1 MKSKIMKFFSDLGRS
16 LMMPVAALAA
26 CGIILGITSALL
38 KTQVQ
43 DAVPFLTASVPL
55 FIITTLN
62 KVSGIVFTLLPV
74 LFAISIAFGL
84 AKEDK
89 GVAAFAGFIGYY
101 TFLVASSCMIS
112 TGIMDFSAMKISNIL
127 GVDTVDMGALAG
139 IMAGL
144 VTAKLH
150 NKYHKVQFPA
160 AIAFY
165 GGKRF
170 VALVVLVSMTVIG
183 LVMPLIWAP
192 ISVGIDG
199 LGRIIRSSGAFG
211 VFIFG
216 TLERLLI
223 PTGLHHVL
231 NSLFRTT
238 AIGGTYHGVEGCLNI
253 FLQFLDQ
260 APLSDMKPY
269 TQFLGQGKM
278 PYMLFGLPAAALAIY
293 RTTPQ
298 DKKAKVKALMIA
310 GVAACFVSGIT
321 EPLEFSFMF
330 IAPALFVFHAIMGGI
345 SFMLMSLLGVIV
357 GNTGGGF
364 IDFLLW
370 GVFQP
375 GSHWYWVIVVGI
387 PYAFIYYVKNDEGG
401 REKRI
406 ITTGESDENY
416 TQVTEGLKEGE
427 LVYYN
432 STDQV
437 PTKYSKYTVTR
448 SDFDIANYGVR
459 YSRSDAGTITET
471 CDYEGQIVSVNV
483 KQDDTVEKGMLLYV
497 VDTGEGKAAITEAK
511 NAIDSENESYA
522 QKIADYDKQIKDLSE
537 GGSSAEE
544 NNRQDEKPDTAYDEQ
559 QLKLN
564 LQLLN
569 LQKKLACADH
579 TYQLSRLQSAY
590 DSISAGNDGKG
601 NISVYAKND
610 GKVSKVS
617 VKAGDNV
624 EEGSDILQITGNS
637 TDVLLVQVKD
647 SNSYKVYKDNIADVG
662 ERVSLELDGT
672 TIYGSCIGF
681 AGYGSVAQKGYINQ
695 DDKGVHITGNTDS
708 GYGNAA
714 FYIKLDNGIPDDLT
728 RASAV
733 KFSYVSFKKVVVVPT
748 SIIHKQINPMD
759 KDDISYY
766 VWKIDG
772 DSVVKQPVILSD
784 YTSGSNTLVLYGID
798 EGDEICLAS

>member
-1 MKSKIMKFFSDLGRS
+1 MKNRNLLSIKKLAVLGICVSFVAGGCGKMTESS
-16 LMMPVAALAA
+16 LPELEEPVALNEAYRPVEYGTIGSIQVLMATAVPRDYCNYYSANVNISQIYVEPGDTVNAGDVLAVCDVDEAKKQLQECKDALAHENETYE
-26 CGIILGITSALL
+26 ISAQISDTQIKLWESQATEQENNTLIATEQENERYDKQLHEYRVQKINEQMASYQQIVDVGML
-38 KTQVQ
+38 K
-43 DAVPFLTASVPL
+43 
-55 FIITTLN
+55 
-62 KVSGIVFTLLPV
+62 
-74 LFAISIAFGL
+74 
-84 AKEDK
+84 
-89 GVAAFAGFIGYY
+89 AAH
-101 TFLVASSCMIS
+101 S
-112 TGIMDFSAMKISNIL
+112 
-127 GVDTVDMGALAG
+127 
-139 IMAGL
+139 GL
-144 VTAKLH
+144 VTYTKKLTEGRSAAAYE
-150 NKYHKVQFPA
+150 NIVIVSDTDDLVLDIKDTAINEYKYSDYDKKYVIVDGEKYDVTESQYTSEVLVLSKINNRYPDVCVESREKPSLTAGQMYPVYFEKTKADHT
-160 AIAFY
+160 
-165 GGKRF
+165 
-170 VALVVLVSMTVIG
+170 LVVGKDSIYK
-183 LVMPLIWAP
+183 
-192 ISVGIDG
+192 DG
-199 LGRIIRSSGAFG
+199 DTRY
-211 VFIFG
+211 V
-216 TLERLLI
+216 
-223 PTGLHHVL
+223 
-231 NSLFRTT
+231 
-238 AIGGTYHGVEGCLNI
+238 
-253 FLQFLDQ
+253 
-260 APLSDMKPY
+260 
-269 TQFLGQGKM
+269 
-278 PYMLFGLPAAALAIY
+278 
-293 RTTPQ
+293 
-298 DKKAKVKALMIA
+298 
-310 GVAACFVSGIT
+310 
-321 EPLEFSFMF
+321 
-330 IAPALFVFHAIMGGI
+330 
-345 SFMLMSLLGVIV
+345 
-357 GNTGGGF
+357 
-364 IDFLLW
+364 
-370 GVFQP
+370 
-375 GSHWYWVIVVGI
+375 
-387 PYAFIYYVKNDEGG
+387 YVKNDEGG

-448 SDFDIANYGVR
+448 SDFDIANYGVQ

-522 QKIADYDKQIKDLSE
+522 QKIADYDKQVKDLS
-537 GGSSAEE
+537 EE

-564 LQLLN
+564 LQLLD
-569 LQKKLACADH
+569 LQKKLAGADH

-662 ERVSLELDGT
+662 ERVSLELDGR
-672 TIYGSCIGF
+672 TIYGNCIGF
-681 AGYGSVAQKGYINQ
+681 AGYGRQAQKGYINQ

-748 SIIHKQINPMD
+748 SIIHKQVNPMD

-772 DSVVKQPVILSD
+772 DSVVKQPVILGD

>member
-1 MKSKIMKFFSDLGRS
+1 VKNRNLLSIKKLAVLGICVSFLAGGCGKMTESSIPKLEEPVALNEAYRPVEYAAIGS
-16 LMMPVAALAA
+16 VQVLMATAVPRDYCNYYSANVNISQIYVEPGDTVNPGDELAVCDVDEAKKQLQECKAALAHENETYE
-26 CGIILGITSALL
+26 ISAQISDTQIRLWESQAAGQDNNEPDQSDGTADDTHEADADTNIDEYAAVTGEFSTEQTEKNESTDEDYNTQIATEQENQRYDKQLHEYRVQKINEQMASYQQIVDDGML
-38 KTQVQ
+38 K
-43 DAVPFLTASVPL
+43 
-55 FIITTLN
+55 
-62 KVSGIVFTLLPV
+62 
-74 LFAISIAFGL
+74 
-84 AKEDK
+84 
-89 GVAAFAGFIGYY
+89 AAH
-101 TFLVASSCMIS
+101 S
-112 TGIMDFSAMKISNIL
+112 
-127 GVDTVDMGALAG
+127 
-139 IMAGL
+139 GL
-144 VTAKLH
+144 VTYTKKLTEGRSAAAYE
-150 NKYHKVQFPA
+150 NIVIVSDTDDLVLDIKDTAINEYKYSDYDKKYVIVDGEKYDVTESQYTSEVLVLSKINNRYPDVCVESREKPSLTAGQMYPVYFEKTKA
-160 AIAFY
+160 NQ
-165 GGKRF
+165 
-170 VALVVLVSMTVIG
+170 ALVVGKDSIYK
-183 LVMPLIWAP
+183 
-192 ISVGIDG
+192 DG
-199 LGRIIRSSGAFG
+199 DTRY
-211 VFIFG
+211 V
-216 TLERLLI
+216 
-223 PTGLHHVL
+223 
-231 NSLFRTT
+231 
-238 AIGGTYHGVEGCLNI
+238 
-253 FLQFLDQ
+253 
-260 APLSDMKPY
+260 
-269 TQFLGQGKM
+269 
-278 PYMLFGLPAAALAIY
+278 
-293 RTTPQ
+293 
-298 DKKAKVKALMIA
+298 
-310 GVAACFVSGIT
+310 
-321 EPLEFSFMF
+321 
-330 IAPALFVFHAIMGGI
+330 
-345 SFMLMSLLGVIV
+345 
-357 GNTGGGF
+357 
-364 IDFLLW
+364 
-370 GVFQP
+370 
-375 GSHWYWVIVVGI
+375 
-387 PYAFIYYVKNDEGG
+387 YVKNNEGG

-448 SDFDIANYGVR
+448 SDFDIANYGVQ

-522 QKIADYDKQIKDLSE
+522 QKIADYNKQIKDLS
-537 GGSSAEE
+537 EE
-544 NNRQDEKPDTAYDEQ
+544 NNRQDEKPDTAYEEQ

-564 LQLLN
+564 LQLLD
-569 LQKKLACADH
+569 LQKKLAGADH

-637 TDVLLVQVKD
+637 TDVLLVLVKD
-647 SNSYKVYKDNIADVG
+647 SNNYNVYTDNIADVG

-672 TIYGSCIGF
+672 TIYGNCIGF
-681 AGYGSVAQKGYINQ
+681 AGYGREAQKGYINQ

-708 GYGNAA
+708 GYANAA

-748 SIIHKQINPMD
+748 SIIHKQVNPMD

-772 DSVVKQPVILSD
+772 DSVVKQPVILGD
-784 YTSGSNTLVLYGID
+784 YTSGSDTLVLYGID

>member
-1 MKSKIMKFFSDLGRS
+1 MKIRNLLSIKKLAVLGICVSFLAGGCGKMTESSIPELEEPVALNEAYRPVEYAAIGS
-16 LMMPVAALAA
+16 VQVLMATAVPRDYCNYYSANVNISQIYVEPGDTVNAGDVLAVCDVDEAKKQLQECQAALAHENETYE
-26 CGIILGITSALL
+26 ISAQISDTQIKMWENQAAQQDNNKQIATEQENQRYDKQLHEYRVQKINEQIALYQQLVDDGTL
-38 KTQVQ
+38 K
-43 DAVPFLTASVPL
+43 
-55 FIITTLN
+55 
-62 KVSGIVFTLLPV
+62 
-74 LFAISIAFGL
+74 
-84 AKEDK
+84 
-89 GVAAFAGFIGYY
+89 AAH
-101 TFLVASSCMIS
+101 S
-112 TGIMDFSAMKISNIL
+112 
-127 GVDTVDMGALAG
+127 
-139 IMAGL
+139 GL
-144 VTAKLH
+144 VTYTKKLTEGRSAAAYE
-150 NKYHKVQFPA
+150 NIVIVSDTDDLVLDIKDTAINEYKYSDYDKKYVIVDGEKYDVTESQYTSEVLVLSKINNRYPDVCVESREKPSLTAGQMYPVYFEKTKA
-160 AIAFY
+160 NQ
-165 GGKRF
+165 
-170 VALVVLVSMTVIG
+170 ALVVGKDSIYK
-183 LVMPLIWAP
+183 
-192 ISVGIDG
+192 DG
-199 LGRIIRSSGAFG
+199 DTRY
-211 VFIFG
+211 V
-216 TLERLLI
+216 
-223 PTGLHHVL
+223 
-231 NSLFRTT
+231 
-238 AIGGTYHGVEGCLNI
+238 
-253 FLQFLDQ
+253 
-260 APLSDMKPY
+260 
-269 TQFLGQGKM
+269 
-278 PYMLFGLPAAALAIY
+278 
-293 RTTPQ
+293 
-298 DKKAKVKALMIA
+298 
-310 GVAACFVSGIT
+310 
-321 EPLEFSFMF
+321 
-330 IAPALFVFHAIMGGI
+330 
-345 SFMLMSLLGVIV
+345 
-357 GNTGGGF
+357 
-364 IDFLLW
+364 
-370 GVFQP
+370 
-375 GSHWYWVIVVGI
+375 
-387 PYAFIYYVKNDEGG
+387 YVKNNEGG

-448 SDFDIANYGVR
+448 SDFDIANYGVQ

-522 QKIADYDKQIKDLSE
+522 QKLADYDKQVKDLS
-537 GGSSAEE
+537 EE

-564 LQLLN
+564 LQLLD
-569 LQKKLACADH
+569 LQKKLAGADH

-681 AGYGSVAQKGYINQ
+681 AGYGREAQKGYINQ

-728 RASAV
+728 GASAV

-748 SIIHKQINPMD
+748 STIHKQVNPMD

>member
-1 MKSKIMKFFSDLGRS
+1 MKIRNILSIKKLAVLGICVSFLAGGCGKMTESSIPELEEPVALNEAYRPVEYAAIGS
-16 LMMPVAALAA
+16 VQVLMATAVPRDYCNYYSANVNISQIYVEPGDTVNPGDELAVCDVDEAKKQLQECKAALAHENETYEISA
-26 CGIILGITSALL
+26 QISDTQIRLWESQAAGQDNNEPDQSDGTADDTHEADADTNIDEYAAVTGEFSTEQTEKNESTDEDYNTQIATEQENQRYDKQLHEYRVQKINEQMASYQQIVDDGMLKAAHSGLVTYTKKLTEGRSAAAYENIVIVSDTDDLVLDIKDTAINEYKYSDYDNKYVIVDGEKYDVTESQYTSEVLVL
-38 KTQVQ
+38 SKINNRYPDVC
-43 DAVPFLTASVPL
+43 VESREKPFLTA
-55 FIITTLN
+55 
-62 KVSGIVFTLLPV
+62 GQMYPV
-74 LFAISIAFGL
+74 YFEKTKA
-84 AKEDK
+84 DH
-89 GVAAFAGFIGYY
+89 
-101 TFLVASSCMIS
+101 T
-112 TGIMDFSAMKISNIL
+112 
-127 GVDTVDMGALAG
+127 
-139 IMAGL
+139 
-144 VTAKLH
+144 
-150 NKYHKVQFPA
+150 
-160 AIAFY
+160 
-165 GGKRF
+165 
-170 VALVVLVSMTVIG
+170 LVVGKDSIYK
-183 LVMPLIWAP
+183 
-192 ISVGIDG
+192 DG
-199 LGRIIRSSGAFG
+199 DTRY
-211 VFIFG
+211 V
-216 TLERLLI
+216 
-223 PTGLHHVL
+223 
-231 NSLFRTT
+231 
-238 AIGGTYHGVEGCLNI
+238 
-253 FLQFLDQ
+253 
-260 APLSDMKPY
+260 
-269 TQFLGQGKM
+269 
-278 PYMLFGLPAAALAIY
+278 
-293 RTTPQ
+293 
-298 DKKAKVKALMIA
+298 
-310 GVAACFVSGIT
+310 
-321 EPLEFSFMF
+321 
-330 IAPALFVFHAIMGGI
+330 
-345 SFMLMSLLGVIV
+345 
-357 GNTGGGF
+357 
-364 IDFLLW
+364 
-370 GVFQP
+370 
-375 GSHWYWVIVVGI
+375 
-387 PYAFIYYVKNDEGG
+387 YVKNNEGG

-416 TQVTEGLKEGE
+416 TQVIEGLKEGE

-448 SDFDIANYGVR
+448 SDFDIANYGVQ

-522 QKIADYDKQIKDLSE
+522 QKLADYDKQVKDLY
-537 GGSSAEE
+537 EE

-559 QLKLN
+559 QLKMN
-564 LQLLN
+564 LQLLD
-569 LQKKLACADH
+569 LQKKLAGADH

-601 NISVYAKND
+601 NISIYAKND

-624 EEGSDILQITGNS
+624 EEGADILQITGNS

-647 SNSYKVYKDNIADVG
+647 SNSYKVCKDNIADVG

-681 AGYGSVAQKGYINQ
+681 AGYGRQAQKGYINQ

-748 SIIHKQINPMD
+748 SIIHKQVNPMD

>member
-1 MKSKIMKFFSDLGRS
+1 MKIRNILSIKKLAVLGICVSFLAGGCGKMTESSIPKLEEPVALNEAYRPVEYGTIGS
-16 LMMPVAALAA
+16 IQVLMATAVPRDYCNYYSANVNISQIYVEPGDTVNPGDELAVCDVDEAKKQLQECQAALAHENETYE
-26 CGIILGITSALL
+26 ISAQISDTQIRLWESQAAGQDNNEPDQSDGTADDTHEADADTNIDEYAAVTGEFSTEQTEKNESTDEDYNTQIATEQENQRYDKQLHEYRVQKINEQMASYQQIVDDGML
-38 KTQVQ
+38 K
-43 DAVPFLTASVPL
+43 
-55 FIITTLN
+55 
-62 KVSGIVFTLLPV
+62 
-74 LFAISIAFGL
+74 
-84 AKEDK
+84 
-89 GVAAFAGFIGYY
+89 AAH
-101 TFLVASSCMIS
+101 S
-112 TGIMDFSAMKISNIL
+112 
-127 GVDTVDMGALAG
+127 
-139 IMAGL
+139 GL
-144 VTAKLH
+144 VTYTKKLTEGRSAAAYE
-150 NKYHKVQFPA
+150 NIVIVSDTDDLVLDIKATAINEYKYSDYDKKYVIVDGEKYDVTESQYTSEVLVLSKINNRYPDVCVESREKPSLTAGQMYPVYFEKTKA
-160 AIAFY
+160 NQ
-165 GGKRF
+165 
-170 VALVVLVSMTVIG
+170 ALVVGKDSIYK
-183 LVMPLIWAP
+183 
-192 ISVGIDG
+192 DG
-199 LGRIIRSSGAFG
+199 DTRYI
-211 VFIFG
+211 
-216 TLERLLI
+216 
-223 PTGLHHVL
+223 
-231 NSLFRTT
+231 
-238 AIGGTYHGVEGCLNI
+238 
-253 FLQFLDQ
+253 
-260 APLSDMKPY
+260 
-269 TQFLGQGKM
+269 
-278 PYMLFGLPAAALAIY
+278 
-293 RTTPQ
+293 
-298 DKKAKVKALMIA
+298 
-310 GVAACFVSGIT
+310 
-321 EPLEFSFMF
+321 
-330 IAPALFVFHAIMGGI
+330 
-345 SFMLMSLLGVIV
+345 
-357 GNTGGGF
+357 
-364 IDFLLW
+364 
-370 GVFQP
+370 
-375 GSHWYWVIVVGI
+375 
-387 PYAFIYYVKNDEGG
+387 YVKNDEGG

-448 SDFDIANYGVR
+448 SDFDIANYGVQ

-483 KQDDTVEKGMLLYV
+483 KQDDTVEKGRLLYV

-522 QKIADYDKQIKDLSE
+522 QKIADYNKQIKDLS
-537 GGSSAEE
+537 EE

-564 LQLLN
+564 LQLLD
-569 LQKKLACADH
+569 LQKKLAGADH

-647 SNSYKVYKDNIADVG
+647 SNSYKVCTDNIADVG

-681 AGYGSVAQKGYINQ
+681 AGYGREAQKGYINQ

-728 RASAV
+728 GASAV

-748 SIIHKQINPMD
+748 SIIHKQVNPMD

>member
-1 MKSKIMKFFSDLGRS
+1 MKIRNILSIKKLAVLGICVSFLAGGCGKMTESSIPKLEEPVALNEAYRPVEYAAIGS
-16 LMMPVAALAA
+16 VQVLMATAVPRDYCNYYSANVNISQIYVEPGDTVNPGDELAVCDVDEAKKQLQECKAALAHENETYE
-26 CGIILGITSALL
+26 ISAQISD
-38 KTQVQ
+38 TQIRLWESQAAGQ
-43 DAVPFLTASVPL
+43 DNNEPDQSDGTADDTHEADADTN
-55 FIITTLN
+55 ID
-62 KVSGIVFTLLPV
+62 
-74 LFAISIAFGL
+74 
-84 AKEDK
+84 ER
-89 GVAAFAGFIGYY
+89 AA
-101 TFLVASSCMIS
+101 
-112 TGIMDFSAMKISNIL
+112 
-127 GVDTVDMGALAG
+127 DMGEFSTEQTEKNESTDEDYNTQIATEQENQRYDKQLHEYRVQKINEQIALYQQLVDDGTLKA
-139 IMAGL
+139 AHSGL
-144 VTAKLH
+144 VTYTKKLTEGRSAAAYE
-150 NKYHKVQFPA
+150 NIVIVSDTDDLVLDIKDTAINEYKYSDYDKKYVIVDGKKYDVTESQYTSEVLVLSKINNRYPDVCVESREKPSLTAGQTYPVYFEKTKVDQ
-160 AIAFY
+160 
-165 GGKRF
+165 
-170 VALVVLVSMTVIG
+170 ALVVGKDSIYK
-183 LVMPLIWAP
+183 
-192 ISVGIDG
+192 DG
-199 LGRIIRSSGAFG
+199 DTRY
-211 VFIFG
+211 V
-216 TLERLLI
+216 
-223 PTGLHHVL
+223 
-231 NSLFRTT
+231 
-238 AIGGTYHGVEGCLNI
+238 
-253 FLQFLDQ
+253 
-260 APLSDMKPY
+260 
-269 TQFLGQGKM
+269 
-278 PYMLFGLPAAALAIY
+278 
-293 RTTPQ
+293 
-298 DKKAKVKALMIA
+298 
-310 GVAACFVSGIT
+310 
-321 EPLEFSFMF
+321 
-330 IAPALFVFHAIMGGI
+330 
-345 SFMLMSLLGVIV
+345 
-357 GNTGGGF
+357 
-364 IDFLLW
+364 
-370 GVFQP
+370 
-375 GSHWYWVIVVGI
+375 
-387 PYAFIYYVKNDEGG
+387 YVKNDEGG

-437 PTKYSKYTVTR
+437 PTRYSKYTVTR
-448 SDFDIANYGVR
+448 SDFDIANYGVS

-483 KQDDTVEKGMLLYV
+483 KQDDTVENGMLLYV

-511 NAIDSENESYA
+511 NEIDSENESYA
-522 QKIADYDKQIKDLSE
+522 HKIADYDKQVKDLSE

-544 NNRQDEKPDTAYDEQ
+544 NNQEDEKPDTAYEEQ

-564 LQLLN
+564 LQLLD
-569 LQKKLACADH
+569 LQKKLAGADH

-637 TDVLLVQVKD
+637 TDVLQVLVKD
-647 SNSYKVYKDNIADVG
+647 SNNYNVYTDNIADVG

-672 TIYGSCIGF
+672 TIYGNCIGF
-681 AGYGSVAQKGYINQ
+681 AGYGRQAQKGYINQ

-748 SIIHKQINPMD
+748 SIIHKQVNPMD

-772 DSVVKQPVILSD
+772 DSVVKQPVILGD
-784 YTSGSNTLVLYGID
+784 YTSGSDTLVLYGID

>member
-1 MKSKIMKFFSDLGRS
+1 MKIRNILSIKKLAVLGICVSFLAGGCGKMTESSIPELEEPVALNEAYRPVEYAAIGS
-16 LMMPVAALAA
+16 VQVLMATAVPRDYCNYYSANVNISQIYVEPGDTVNAGDVLAVCDVDEAKKQLQECKAALAHENETYE
-26 CGIILGITSALL
+26 ISAQISDTQIKMWENQAAQQDNNEHNKMDTADGAMDDVYGANTDTNIDERAADTDEFSTEQLEKSDRTEESYSTKIETEQENQRYDKQLHEYRVQKINEQMASYQQIVDDGML
-38 KTQVQ
+38 K
-43 DAVPFLTASVPL
+43 
-55 FIITTLN
+55 
-62 KVSGIVFTLLPV
+62 
-74 LFAISIAFGL
+74 
-84 AKEDK
+84 
-89 GVAAFAGFIGYY
+89 AAH
-101 TFLVASSCMIS
+101 S
-112 TGIMDFSAMKISNIL
+112 
-127 GVDTVDMGALAG
+127 
-139 IMAGL
+139 GL
-144 VTAKLH
+144 VTYTKKLTEGRSAAAYE
-150 NKYHKVQFPA
+150 NIVIVSDTDDLVLDIKDTAINEYKYSDYDKKYVIVDGEKYDVTESQYTSEVLVLSKINNRYPDVCVESREKPSLTAGQMYPVYFEKTKA
-160 AIAFY
+160 NQ
-165 GGKRF
+165 
-170 VALVVLVSMTVIG
+170 ALVVGKDSIYK
-183 LVMPLIWAP
+183 
-192 ISVGIDG
+192 DG
-199 LGRIIRSSGAFG
+199 DTRY
-211 VFIFG
+211 V
-216 TLERLLI
+216 
-223 PTGLHHVL
+223 
-231 NSLFRTT
+231 
-238 AIGGTYHGVEGCLNI
+238 
-253 FLQFLDQ
+253 
-260 APLSDMKPY
+260 
-269 TQFLGQGKM
+269 
-278 PYMLFGLPAAALAIY
+278 
-293 RTTPQ
+293 
-298 DKKAKVKALMIA
+298 
-310 GVAACFVSGIT
+310 
-321 EPLEFSFMF
+321 
-330 IAPALFVFHAIMGGI
+330 
-345 SFMLMSLLGVIV
+345 
-357 GNTGGGF
+357 
-364 IDFLLW
+364 
-370 GVFQP
+370 
-375 GSHWYWVIVVGI
+375 
-387 PYAFIYYVKNDEGG
+387 YVKNDEGG

-448 SDFDIANYGVR
+448 SDFDIANYGVQ

-522 QKIADYDKQIKDLSE
+522 QKLADYDKQVKDLS
-537 GGSSAEE
+537 EE

-564 LQLLN
+564 LQLLD
-569 LQKKLACADH
+569 LQKKLAGADH

-647 SNSYKVYKDNIADVG
+647 SNSYKVCTDNIADVG

-681 AGYGSVAQKGYINQ
+681 AGYGREAQKGYINQ

-748 SIIHKQINPMD
+748 SIIHKQVNPMD

>member
-1 MKSKIMKFFSDLGRS
+1 MKIRNILSIKKLAVLGICVSFLAGGCGKMTESSIPKLEEPVALNEAYRPVEYAAIGS
-16 LMMPVAALAA
+16 VQVLMATAVPRDYCNYYSANVNISQIYVEPGDTVNAGDVLAVCDVDEAKKQLQECKAALAHENETYEISA
-26 CGIILGITSALL
+26 QISDTQIRLWESQAAGQDNNEPDQSDGTADDTHEADADTNIDEYAAVTGEFSTEQTEKNESTDEDYNTQIATEQENQRYDKQLHEYRVQKINEQMALYQQIVDDGMLKAAHSGLVTYTKKLTEGRSAAAYENIVIVSDTDDLVLDIKDTAINEYKYSDYDKKYVIVDGEKYDVTESQYTSEVMVLS
-38 KTQVQ
+38 KINNRYPDVC
-43 DAVPFLTASVPL
+43 VESREKPFLTA
-55 FIITTLN
+55 
-62 KVSGIVFTLLPV
+62 GQMYPV
-74 LFAISIAFGL
+74 YFEKTKA
-84 AKEDK
+84 
-89 GVAAFAGFIGYY
+89 
-101 TFLVASSCMIS
+101 
-112 TGIMDFSAMKISNIL
+112 N
-127 GVDTVDMGALAG
+127 
-139 IMAGL
+139 
-144 VTAKLH
+144 
-150 NKYHKVQFPA
+150 Q
-160 AIAFY
+160 
-165 GGKRF
+165 
-170 VALVVLVSMTVIG
+170 ALVVGKDSIYK
-183 LVMPLIWAP
+183 
-192 ISVGIDG
+192 DG
-199 LGRIIRSSGAFG
+199 DTRY
-211 VFIFG
+211 V
-216 TLERLLI
+216 
-223 PTGLHHVL
+223 
-231 NSLFRTT
+231 
-238 AIGGTYHGVEGCLNI
+238 
-253 FLQFLDQ
+253 
-260 APLSDMKPY
+260 
-269 TQFLGQGKM
+269 
-278 PYMLFGLPAAALAIY
+278 
-293 RTTPQ
+293 
-298 DKKAKVKALMIA
+298 
-310 GVAACFVSGIT
+310 
-321 EPLEFSFMF
+321 
-330 IAPALFVFHAIMGGI
+330 
-345 SFMLMSLLGVIV
+345 
-357 GNTGGGF
+357 
-364 IDFLLW
+364 
-370 GVFQP
+370 
-375 GSHWYWVIVVGI
+375 
-387 PYAFIYYVKNDEGG
+387 YVKNDEGG

-448 SDFDIANYGVR
+448 SDFDIANYGVQ

-564 LQLLN
+564 LQLLD
-569 LQKKLACADH
+569 LQKKLAGADH
-579 TYQLSRLQSAY
+579 TYQLSRLQSEY

-624 EEGSDILQITGNS
+624 EEGADILQITGNS
-637 TDVLLVQVKD
+637 TDVLLVQVKE

-681 AGYGSVAQKGYINQ
+681 AGYGRQAQKGYVNQ

-748 SIIHKQINPMD
+748 SIIHKQVNPMD

>member
-1 MKSKIMKFFSDLGRS
+1 MKIRNILLIKKLAVLGICVSFLAGGCGKMTESSIPELEEPVALNEAYRPVEYGTIGS
-16 LMMPVAALAA
+16 IQVLMATAVPRDYCNYYSANVNISQIYVEPGDTVNAGDVLAVCDVDEAKKQLQECQAALAHENETYE
-26 CGIILGITSALL
+26 ISAQISD
-38 KTQVQ
+38 TQIKMWESQAAQQ
-43 DAVPFLTASVPL
+43 DNNEHNKMDTADGAMDDAYE
-55 FIITTLN
+55 INTDTNID
-62 KVSGIVFTLLPV
+62 
-74 LFAISIAFGL
+74 
-84 AKEDK
+84 ER
-89 GVAAFAGFIGYY
+89 AA
-101 TFLVASSCMIS
+101 
-112 TGIMDFSAMKISNIL
+112 
-127 GVDTVDMGALAG
+127 DMGEFSTEQTDKNESTDEDYNTQIATEQENQRYDKQLHEYRVQKINEQIALYQQLVDDGTLKA
-139 IMAGL
+139 AHSGL
-144 VTAKLH
+144 VTYTKKLTEGRSAAAYE
-150 NKYHKVQFPA
+150 NIVIVSDTDDLVLDIKDTAINEYKYSDYDKKYVIVDGEKYDVTESQYTSEVLVLSKINNRYPDVCVESREKPSLTAGQMYPVYFEKTKADHT
-160 AIAFY
+160 
-165 GGKRF
+165 
-170 VALVVLVSMTVIG
+170 LVVGKDSIYK
-183 LVMPLIWAP
+183 
-192 ISVGIDG
+192 DG
-199 LGRIIRSSGAFG
+199 DTRY
-211 VFIFG
+211 V
-216 TLERLLI
+216 
-223 PTGLHHVL
+223 
-231 NSLFRTT
+231 
-238 AIGGTYHGVEGCLNI
+238 
-253 FLQFLDQ
+253 
-260 APLSDMKPY
+260 
-269 TQFLGQGKM
+269 
-278 PYMLFGLPAAALAIY
+278 
-293 RTTPQ
+293 
-298 DKKAKVKALMIA
+298 
-310 GVAACFVSGIT
+310 
-321 EPLEFSFMF
+321 
-330 IAPALFVFHAIMGGI
+330 
-345 SFMLMSLLGVIV
+345 
-357 GNTGGGF
+357 
-364 IDFLLW
+364 
-370 GVFQP
+370 
-375 GSHWYWVIVVGI
+375 
-387 PYAFIYYVKNDEGG
+387 YVKNDEGG

-448 SDFDIANYGVR
+448 SDFDIANYGVQ

-483 KQDDTVEKGMLLYV
+483 KQDDTVEKGRLLYV

-522 QKIADYDKQIKDLSE
+522 QKIADYNKQIKDLS
-537 GGSSAEE
+537 EE

-564 LQLLN
+564 LQLLD
-569 LQKKLACADH
+569 LQKKLAGADH

-624 EEGSDILQITGNS
+624 EEGADILQITGNS

-647 SNSYKVYKDNIADVG
+647 SNSYKVCTDNIADVG

-681 AGYGSVAQKGYINQ
+681 AGYGREAQKGYINQ

-748 SIIHKQINPMD
+748 SIIHKQVNPMD

>member
-1 MKSKIMKFFSDLGRS
+1 MKIRNILSIKKLAVLGICVSFLAGGCGKMTESSIPELEEPVALNEAYRPVEYAAIGS
-16 LMMPVAALAA
+16 VQVLMATAVPRDYCNYYSANVNISQIYVEPGDTVNPGDELAVCDVDEAKKQLQECQAALAHENETYE
-26 CGIILGITSALL
+26 ISAQISDTQIKMWENQAAGTGEFSTEQTEKNESTDEDYNTQIATEQENQRYDKQLHEYRVQKINEQMALYQQLVDDGTL
-38 KTQVQ
+38 K
-43 DAVPFLTASVPL
+43 
-55 FIITTLN
+55 
-62 KVSGIVFTLLPV
+62 
-74 LFAISIAFGL
+74 
-84 AKEDK
+84 
-89 GVAAFAGFIGYY
+89 AAH
-101 TFLVASSCMIS
+101 S
-112 TGIMDFSAMKISNIL
+112 
-127 GVDTVDMGALAG
+127 
-139 IMAGL
+139 GL
-144 VTAKLH
+144 VTYTKKLTEGRSAAAYE
-150 NKYHKVQFPA
+150 NIVIVSDTDDLVLDIKDTAINEYKYSDYDKKYVIVDGEKYDVTESQYTSEVLVLSKINNRYPDVCVESREKPSLTAGQMYPVYFE
-160 AIAFY
+160 
-165 GGKRF
+165 KTKEDQ
-170 VALVVLVSMTVIG
+170 ALVVGKDSIYK
-183 LVMPLIWAP
+183 
-192 ISVGIDG
+192 DG
-199 LGRIIRSSGAFG
+199 DTRY
-211 VFIFG
+211 V
-216 TLERLLI
+216 
-223 PTGLHHVL
+223 
-231 NSLFRTT
+231 
-238 AIGGTYHGVEGCLNI
+238 
-253 FLQFLDQ
+253 
-260 APLSDMKPY
+260 
-269 TQFLGQGKM
+269 
-278 PYMLFGLPAAALAIY
+278 
-293 RTTPQ
+293 
-298 DKKAKVKALMIA
+298 
-310 GVAACFVSGIT
+310 
-321 EPLEFSFMF
+321 
-330 IAPALFVFHAIMGGI
+330 
-345 SFMLMSLLGVIV
+345 
-357 GNTGGGF
+357 
-364 IDFLLW
+364 
-370 GVFQP
+370 
-375 GSHWYWVIVVGI
+375 
-387 PYAFIYYVKNDEGG
+387 YVKNNEGG

-448 SDFDIANYGVR
+448 SDFDIANYGVQ

-483 KQDDTVEKGMLLYV
+483 KQDDTVENGMLLYV

-522 QKIADYDKQIKDLSE
+522 QKIADYDKQIKELSEESNSADSDKQVKDLSE
-537 GGSSAEE
+537 GGNNIEE

-564 LQLLN
+564 LQLLD
-569 LQKKLACADH
+569 LQKKLAGADH

-647 SNSYKVYKDNIADVG
+647 SNSYKVCTDNIADVG

-681 AGYGSVAQKGYINQ
+681 AGYGREAQKGYVNQ

-728 RASAV
+728 GASAV

-748 SIIHKQINPMD
+748 SIIHKQVNPMD

>member
-1 MKSKIMKFFSDLGRS
+1 MKIRNILSIKKLAVLGICVSFLAGGCGKMTESSIPKLEEPVALNEAYRPVEYAAIGS
-16 LMMPVAALAA
+16 VQVLMATAVPRDYCNYYSANVNISQIYVEPGDTVNPGDELAVCDVDEAKKQLQECKAALAHENETYEISA
-26 CGIILGITSALL
+26 QISDTQIRLWESQAAGQDNNEPDQSDGTADDTHEADADTNIDEYAAVTGEFSTEQTEKNESTDEDYNTQIATEQENQRYDKQLHEYRVQKINEQMASYQQIVDDGMLKAAHSGLVTYTKKLTEGRSAAAYENIVIVSDTDDLVLDIKDTAINEYKYSDYDNKYVIVDGEKYDVTESQYTSEVLVL
-38 KTQVQ
+38 SKINNRYPDVC
-43 DAVPFLTASVPL
+43 VESREKPFLTA
-55 FIITTLN
+55 
-62 KVSGIVFTLLPV
+62 GQMYPV
-74 LFAISIAFGL
+74 YFEKTKA
-84 AKEDK
+84 DH
-89 GVAAFAGFIGYY
+89 
-101 TFLVASSCMIS
+101 T
-112 TGIMDFSAMKISNIL
+112 
-127 GVDTVDMGALAG
+127 
-139 IMAGL
+139 
-144 VTAKLH
+144 
-150 NKYHKVQFPA
+150 
-160 AIAFY
+160 
-165 GGKRF
+165 
-170 VALVVLVSMTVIG
+170 LVVGKDSIYK
-183 LVMPLIWAP
+183 
-192 ISVGIDG
+192 DG
-199 LGRIIRSSGAFG
+199 DTRY
-211 VFIFG
+211 V
-216 TLERLLI
+216 
-223 PTGLHHVL
+223 
-231 NSLFRTT
+231 
-238 AIGGTYHGVEGCLNI
+238 
-253 FLQFLDQ
+253 
-260 APLSDMKPY
+260 
-269 TQFLGQGKM
+269 
-278 PYMLFGLPAAALAIY
+278 
-293 RTTPQ
+293 
-298 DKKAKVKALMIA
+298 
-310 GVAACFVSGIT
+310 
-321 EPLEFSFMF
+321 
-330 IAPALFVFHAIMGGI
+330 
-345 SFMLMSLLGVIV
+345 
-357 GNTGGGF
+357 
-364 IDFLLW
+364 
-370 GVFQP
+370 
-375 GSHWYWVIVVGI
+375 
-387 PYAFIYYVKNDEGG
+387 YVKNNEGG

-416 TQVTEGLKEGE
+416 TQVIEGLKEGE

-448 SDFDIANYGVR
+448 SDFDIANYGVQ

-522 QKIADYDKQIKDLSE
+522 QKIADYNKQIKDLS
-537 GGSSAEE
+537 EE

-564 LQLLN
+564 LQLLD
-569 LQKKLACADH
+569 LQKKLAGADH

-624 EEGSDILQITGNS
+624 EEGADILQITGNS

-647 SNSYKVYKDNIADVG
+647 SNSYKVCTDNIADVG

-681 AGYGSVAQKGYINQ
+681 AGFGREAQKGYINQ

-748 SIIHKQINPMD
+748 SIIHKQVNPMD

>member
-1 MKSKIMKFFSDLGRS
+1 MKNRNLLSIKKLAVLGICVSFVAGGCGKMTESS
-16 LMMPVAALAA
+16 LPELEEPVALNEAYRPVEYGTIGSIQVLMATAVPRDYCNYYSANVNISQIYVEPGDTVNAGDVLAVCDVDEAKKQLQECQAALAHENETYEISA
-26 CGIILGITSALL
+26 QISETQIRLWESQAAGQDNNEPDQSDGTADDTHEADADTNIDEYAAVTGEFSTEQTEKNESTDEDYNTQIATEQENQRYDKQLHEYRVQKINEQMALYQQIVDDGTLKAAHSGLVTYTKKLTGGRSAAAYENIVIVSDTDDLVLDIKDTAINEYKYSDYDKKYVIVDGEKYDVTESQYTSEVLVL
-38 KTQVQ
+38 SKINNRYPDVC
-43 DAVPFLTASVPL
+43 VESREKPFLTAGQTYPVY
-55 FIITTLN
+55 FEKT
-62 KVSGIVFTLLPV
+62 KV
-74 LFAISIAFGL
+74 
-84 AKEDK
+84 D
-89 GVAAFAGFIGYY
+89 
-101 TFLVASSCMIS
+101 
-112 TGIMDFSAMKISNIL
+112 
-127 GVDTVDMGALAG
+127 
-139 IMAGL
+139 
-144 VTAKLH
+144 
-150 NKYHKVQFPA
+150 Q
-160 AIAFY
+160 
-165 GGKRF
+165 
-170 VALVVLVSMTVIG
+170 ALVVGKDSIYK
-183 LVMPLIWAP
+183 
-192 ISVGIDG
+192 DG
-199 LGRIIRSSGAFG
+199 DTRY
-211 VFIFG
+211 V
-216 TLERLLI
+216 
-223 PTGLHHVL
+223 
-231 NSLFRTT
+231 
-238 AIGGTYHGVEGCLNI
+238 
-253 FLQFLDQ
+253 
-260 APLSDMKPY
+260 
-269 TQFLGQGKM
+269 
-278 PYMLFGLPAAALAIY
+278 
-293 RTTPQ
+293 
-298 DKKAKVKALMIA
+298 
-310 GVAACFVSGIT
+310 
-321 EPLEFSFMF
+321 
-330 IAPALFVFHAIMGGI
+330 
-345 SFMLMSLLGVIV
+345 
-357 GNTGGGF
+357 
-364 IDFLLW
+364 
-370 GVFQP
+370 
-375 GSHWYWVIVVGI
+375 
-387 PYAFIYYVKNDEGG
+387 YVKNDEGG

-448 SDFDIANYGVR
+448 SDFDIANYGVS

-483 KQDDTVEKGMLLYV
+483 KQDDTVENGMLLYV

-511 NAIDSENESYA
+511 NEIDSENESYA
-522 QKIADYDKQIKDLSE
+522 HKIADYDKQVKDLSE

-544 NNRQDEKPDTAYDEQ
+544 NNKQDEKPDTAYEEQ

-564 LQLLN
+564 LQLLD
-569 LQKKLACADH
+569 LQKKLAGADH

-637 TDVLLVQVKD
+637 TDVLLVQVRD

-681 AGYGSVAQKGYINQ
+681 AGYGRVAQKGYVNQ

-748 SIIHKQINPMD
+748 SIIHKQVNPMD

-772 DSVVKQPVILSD
+772 DSVVKQPVILGD

>member
-1 MKSKIMKFFSDLGRS
+1 MKIRNILSIKKLAVLGICVSFLAGGCGKMTESSIPELEEPVALNEAYRPVEYAAIGSVQVLMATAVPRDYCNYYSANVNISQIYVEPGDTVNAGDVLAVCDVDEAKKQLQECKDALAHENETYEISAQISDTQIRLWGSQAAGQDNNEPDQSDGTADDTHEADADTNIDEYVAVTGEFSTEQLEKGDRTEESYSTKIETEQENQRYDKQLHEYRVQKINEQMALYQQIVDDGTLKAAHSGLVTYTKKLTGGRSAAAYENIVIVSDTDDLVLDIKDTAINEYKYSDYDKKYVIVDGEKYDVTESQYTSEVLVLSKINNRYPDVCVESREKL
-16 LMMPVAALAA
+16 
-26 CGIILGITSALL
+26 
-38 KTQVQ
+38 
-43 DAVPFLTASVPL
+43 FLTAGQMYPVY
-55 FIITTLN
+55 FEKT
-62 KVSGIVFTLLPV
+62 KV
-74 LFAISIAFGL
+74 
-84 AKEDK
+84 D
-89 GVAAFAGFIGYY
+89 
-101 TFLVASSCMIS
+101 
-112 TGIMDFSAMKISNIL
+112 
-127 GVDTVDMGALAG
+127 
-139 IMAGL
+139 
-144 VTAKLH
+144 
-150 NKYHKVQFPA
+150 Q
-160 AIAFY
+160 
-165 GGKRF
+165 
-170 VALVVLVSMTVIG
+170 ALVVGKDSIYK
-183 LVMPLIWAP
+183 
-192 ISVGIDG
+192 DG
-199 LGRIIRSSGAFG
+199 DTRY
-211 VFIFG
+211 V
-216 TLERLLI
+216 
-223 PTGLHHVL
+223 
-231 NSLFRTT
+231 
-238 AIGGTYHGVEGCLNI
+238 
-253 FLQFLDQ
+253 
-260 APLSDMKPY
+260 
-269 TQFLGQGKM
+269 
-278 PYMLFGLPAAALAIY
+278 
-293 RTTPQ
+293 
-298 DKKAKVKALMIA
+298 
-310 GVAACFVSGIT
+310 
-321 EPLEFSFMF
+321 
-330 IAPALFVFHAIMGGI
+330 
-345 SFMLMSLLGVIV
+345 
-357 GNTGGGF
+357 
-364 IDFLLW
+364 
-370 GVFQP
+370 
-375 GSHWYWVIVVGI
+375 
-387 PYAFIYYVKNDEGG
+387 YVKNDEGG

-511 NAIDSENESYA
+511 NAIESENESYA
-522 QKIADYDKQIKDLSE
+522 QKIADYDKQVRDLSE
-537 GGSSAEE
+537 GANNVEE
-544 NNRQDEKPDTAYDEQ
+544 NNRQDEKPDTAYEEQ

-564 LQLLN
+564 LQLLD
-569 LQKKLACADH
+569 LQKKLAGADH

-681 AGYGSVAQKGYINQ
+681 AGYGRVAQKGYINQ
-695 DDKGVHITGNTDS
+695 DDKGVHITGITDS

-733 KFSYVSFKKVVVVPT
+733 KFSYVSFKKAVVVPT
-748 SIIHKQINPMD
+748 SIIHKQVNPMD
-759 KDDISYY
+759 KEDISYY

>member
-1 MKSKIMKFFSDLGRS
+1 MKIRNILSIKKLAVLGICVS
-16 LMMPVAALAA
+16 FLAGGCGKMTESSIPKLEEPVALNEAYRPVEYAA
-26 CGIILGITSALL
+26 IGSV
-38 KTQVQ
+38 QVLMAT
-43 DAVPFLTASVPL
+43 AVPRDYCNYYSANVNISQIYVEPGDTVNA
-55 FIITTLN
+55 
-62 KVSGIVFTLLPV
+62 GEV
-74 LFAISIAFGL
+74 LAVCDVDE
-84 AKEDK
+84 AKEQLQECQAALVHENETYEISAQISDTQIRLWESQAAGQDNNEPDQSDGTADDTHEADADTNIDEYAAVTGEFSTEQTEKNESTDEDYNTQIATEQENQRYDK
-89 GVAAFAGFIGYY
+89 QLHEYRVQKINEQMASYQQIVDDGMLKAAH
-101 TFLVASSCMIS
+101 S
-112 TGIMDFSAMKISNIL
+112 
-127 GVDTVDMGALAG
+127 
-139 IMAGL
+139 GL
-144 VTAKLH
+144 VTYTKKLTEGRSAAAYE
-150 NKYHKVQFPA
+150 NIVIVSDTDDLVLDIKDTAINEYKYSDYDKKYVIVDGEKYDVTESQYTSEVLVLSKINNRYPDVCVESREKPSLTAGQMYPVYFEKTKADHT
-160 AIAFY
+160 
-165 GGKRF
+165 
-170 VALVVLVSMTVIG
+170 LVVGKDSIYK
-183 LVMPLIWAP
+183 
-192 ISVGIDG
+192 DG
-199 LGRIIRSSGAFG
+199 DTRY
-211 VFIFG
+211 V
-216 TLERLLI
+216 
-223 PTGLHHVL
+223 
-231 NSLFRTT
+231 
-238 AIGGTYHGVEGCLNI
+238 
-253 FLQFLDQ
+253 
-260 APLSDMKPY
+260 
-269 TQFLGQGKM
+269 
-278 PYMLFGLPAAALAIY
+278 
-293 RTTPQ
+293 
-298 DKKAKVKALMIA
+298 
-310 GVAACFVSGIT
+310 
-321 EPLEFSFMF
+321 
-330 IAPALFVFHAIMGGI
+330 
-345 SFMLMSLLGVIV
+345 
-357 GNTGGGF
+357 
-364 IDFLLW
+364 
-370 GVFQP
+370 
-375 GSHWYWVIVVGI
+375 
-387 PYAFIYYVKNDEGG
+387 YVKNDEGG

-448 SDFDIANYGVR
+448 SDFDIANYGVQ

-522 QKIADYDKQIKDLSE
+522 QKIADYDKQVKDLS
-537 GGSSAEE
+537 EE

-564 LQLLN
+564 LQLLD
-569 LQKKLACADH
+569 LQKKLAGADH

-647 SNSYKVYKDNIADVG
+647 SNSYKVCTDNIADVG

-681 AGYGSVAQKGYINQ
+681 AGYGREAQKGYINQ

-748 SIIHKQINPMD
+748 SIIHKQVNPMD

>member
-1 MKSKIMKFFSDLGRS
+1 MKIRNILSIKKLAVLGICVSFLAGGCGKMTESSIPKLEEPVALNEAYRPVEYAAIGS
-16 LMMPVAALAA
+16 VQVLMATAVPRDYCNYYSANVNISQIYVEPGDTVNPGDELAVCDVDEAKKQLQECQAALAHENETYE
-26 CGIILGITSALL
+26 ISAQISDTQIRLWESQAAGQDNNEPDQSDGTADDTHEADADTNIDEYAAVTGEFSTEQTEKNESTDEDYNTQIATEQENQRYDKQLHEYRVQKINEQMASYQQLVDDGML
-38 KTQVQ
+38 K
-43 DAVPFLTASVPL
+43 
-55 FIITTLN
+55 
-62 KVSGIVFTLLPV
+62 
-74 LFAISIAFGL
+74 
-84 AKEDK
+84 
-89 GVAAFAGFIGYY
+89 AAH
-101 TFLVASSCMIS
+101 S
-112 TGIMDFSAMKISNIL
+112 
-127 GVDTVDMGALAG
+127 
-139 IMAGL
+139 GL
-144 VTAKLH
+144 VTYTKKLTEGRSAAAYE
-150 NKYHKVQFPA
+150 NIVIVSDTDDLVLDIKDTAINEYKYSDYDKKYVIVDGEKYDVTESQYTSEVLVLSKINNRYPDVCVESREKPSLTAGQMYPVYFEKTKADHT
-160 AIAFY
+160 
-165 GGKRF
+165 
-170 VALVVLVSMTVIG
+170 LVVGKDSIYK
-183 LVMPLIWAP
+183 
-192 ISVGIDG
+192 DG
-199 LGRIIRSSGAFG
+199 DTRY
-211 VFIFG
+211 V
-216 TLERLLI
+216 
-223 PTGLHHVL
+223 
-231 NSLFRTT
+231 
-238 AIGGTYHGVEGCLNI
+238 
-253 FLQFLDQ
+253 
-260 APLSDMKPY
+260 
-269 TQFLGQGKM
+269 
-278 PYMLFGLPAAALAIY
+278 
-293 RTTPQ
+293 
-298 DKKAKVKALMIA
+298 
-310 GVAACFVSGIT
+310 
-321 EPLEFSFMF
+321 
-330 IAPALFVFHAIMGGI
+330 
-345 SFMLMSLLGVIV
+345 
-357 GNTGGGF
+357 
-364 IDFLLW
+364 
-370 GVFQP
+370 
-375 GSHWYWVIVVGI
+375 
-387 PYAFIYYVKNDEGG
+387 YVKNDEGG

-448 SDFDIANYGVR
+448 SDFDIANYGVQ

-522 QKIADYDKQIKDLSE
+522 QKIADYDKQVKDLS
-537 GGSSAEE
+537 EE

-564 LQLLN
+564 LQLLD
-569 LQKKLACADH
+569 LQKKLAGADH

-624 EEGSDILQITGNS
+624 EEGADILQITGNS

-647 SNSYKVYKDNIADVG
+647 SNSYKVCTDNIADVG

-681 AGYGSVAQKGYINQ
+681 AGYGREAQKGYINQ

-708 GYGNAA
+708 GYGNVA

-728 RASAV
+728 GASAV

-748 SIIHKQINPMD
+748 SIIHKQVNPMD

>member
-1 MKSKIMKFFSDLGRS
+1 MKIRNILSIKKLTVLGICVS
-16 LMMPVAALAA
+16 FVAGGCGKMTESSIPELEEPVALNEAYRPVEYAAIGSVQVLMATAVPRDYCNYYSANVNISQIYVEPGDTVNAGDVLAVCDVDEAKKQLQECKDALAHENETYE
-26 CGIILGITSALL
+26 ISAQISDTHI
-38 KTQVQ
+38 KMWENQAAQQ
-43 DAVPFLTASVPL
+43 DNNEHNKMDTADGTVDDVYGANTDTNIDEYVADTDEFLTEQLEKSDRTKESYSTKIEIEQENQRYDKQLHEYRVQKINEQMALYQQIVDDG
-55 FIITTLN
+55 TL
-62 KVSGIVFTLLPV
+62 K
-74 LFAISIAFGL
+74 
-84 AKEDK
+84 
-89 GVAAFAGFIGYY
+89 AAH
-101 TFLVASSCMIS
+101 S
-112 TGIMDFSAMKISNIL
+112 
-127 GVDTVDMGALAG
+127 
-139 IMAGL
+139 GL
-144 VTAKLH
+144 VTYTKKLTGGRSAAAYE
-150 NKYHKVQFPA
+150 NIVIVSDTDDLVLDIKGTAINEYKYSDYDKKYVIVDGEKYDVTESQYTSEVLVLSKINNRYPDVCVESREKPSLTAGQMYPVYFEKTKA
-160 AIAFY
+160 DQ
-165 GGKRF
+165 
-170 VALVVLVSMTVIG
+170 ALVVGKDSI
-183 LVMPLIWAP
+183 
-192 ISVGIDG
+192 
-199 LGRIIRSSGAFG
+199 
-211 VFIFG
+211 
-216 TLERLLI
+216 
-223 PTGLHHVL
+223 
-231 NSLFRTT
+231 
-238 AIGGTYHGVEGCLNI
+238 YKEG
-253 FLQFLDQ
+253 DTR
-260 APLSDMKPY
+260 Y
-269 TQFLGQGKM
+269 
-278 PYMLFGLPAAALAIY
+278 
-293 RTTPQ
+293 
-298 DKKAKVKALMIA
+298 V
-310 GVAACFVSGIT
+310 
-321 EPLEFSFMF
+321 
-330 IAPALFVFHAIMGGI
+330 
-345 SFMLMSLLGVIV
+345 
-357 GNTGGGF
+357 
-364 IDFLLW
+364 
-370 GVFQP
+370 
-375 GSHWYWVIVVGI
+375 
-387 PYAFIYYVKNDEGG
+387 YVKNDEGG

-624 EEGSDILQITGNS
+624 EKGSDILQITGNS

-681 AGYGSVAQKGYINQ
+681 AGYGREAQKGYINQ

-748 SIIHKQINPMD
+748 SIIHKQVNPMD

-772 DSVVKQPVILSD
+772 DSVVKQPVILGD

>member
-1 MKSKIMKFFSDLGRS
+1 MKIRNILSIKKLAVLGICVSFLAGGCGKMTESSIPELEEPVALNEAYRPVEYAAIGS
-16 LMMPVAALAA
+16 VQVLMATAVPRDYCNYYSANVNISQIYVEPGDTVNAGDVLAVCDVDEAKKQLQECQAALAHENETYE
-26 CGIILGITSALL
+26 ISAQISDTQIRLWESQAAGQDNNEPDQSDGTADDTHEADADTNIDEYAAVTGEFSTEQTDKNESTDEDYNTQIATEQENQRYDKQLHEYRVQKINEQMASYQQIVDDGML
-38 KTQVQ
+38 K
-43 DAVPFLTASVPL
+43 
-55 FIITTLN
+55 
-62 KVSGIVFTLLPV
+62 
-74 LFAISIAFGL
+74 
-84 AKEDK
+84 
-89 GVAAFAGFIGYY
+89 AAH
-101 TFLVASSCMIS
+101 S
-112 TGIMDFSAMKISNIL
+112 
-127 GVDTVDMGALAG
+127 
-139 IMAGL
+139 GL
-144 VTAKLH
+144 VTYTKKLTEGRSAAAYE
-150 NKYHKVQFPA
+150 NIVIVSDMDDLVLDIKDTAINEYKYSDYDKKYVIVDGEKYDVTESQYTSEVLVLSKINNRYPDVCVESREKPSLTAGQMYPVYFEKTKADHT
-160 AIAFY
+160 
-165 GGKRF
+165 
-170 VALVVLVSMTVIG
+170 LVVGKDSIYK
-183 LVMPLIWAP
+183 
-192 ISVGIDG
+192 DG
-199 LGRIIRSSGAFG
+199 DTRY
-211 VFIFG
+211 V
-216 TLERLLI
+216 
-223 PTGLHHVL
+223 
-231 NSLFRTT
+231 
-238 AIGGTYHGVEGCLNI
+238 
-253 FLQFLDQ
+253 
-260 APLSDMKPY
+260 
-269 TQFLGQGKM
+269 
-278 PYMLFGLPAAALAIY
+278 
-293 RTTPQ
+293 
-298 DKKAKVKALMIA
+298 
-310 GVAACFVSGIT
+310 
-321 EPLEFSFMF
+321 
-330 IAPALFVFHAIMGGI
+330 
-345 SFMLMSLLGVIV
+345 
-357 GNTGGGF
+357 
-364 IDFLLW
+364 
-370 GVFQP
+370 
-375 GSHWYWVIVVGI
+375 
-387 PYAFIYYVKNDEGG
+387 YVKNDEGG

-448 SDFDIANYGVR
+448 SDFDIANYGVQ

-471 CDYEGQIVSVNV
+471 CDCEGQIVSVNV

-522 QKIADYDKQIKDLSE
+522 QKLADYDKQVKDLS
-537 GGSSAEE
+537 EE

-564 LQLLN
+564 LQLLD
-569 LQKKLACADH
+569 LQKKLAGADH

-624 EEGSDILQITGNS
+624 EEGADILQITGNS
-637 TDVLLVQVKD
+637 TDVLLVQVKE

-681 AGYGSVAQKGYINQ
+681 AGYGREAQKGYINQ

-748 SIIHKQINPMD
+748 SIIHKQVNPMD

>member
-1 MKSKIMKFFSDLGRS
+1 MKIRNILSIKKLAVLGICVSFLAGGCGKMTESSIPKLEEPVALNEAYRPVEYAAIGS
-16 LMMPVAALAA
+16 VQVLMATAVPRDYCNYYSANVNISQIYVEPGDTVNAGDVLAVCDVDEAKKQLQECKAALAHENETYE
-26 CGIILGITSALL
+26 ISAQISDTQIRLWESQAAGQDNNEPDQSDGTADDTHEADADTNIDEYAAVTGEFSTEQTEKNESTDEDYNTQIATEQENQRYDKQLHEYRVQKINEQMALYQQIVDDGML
-38 KTQVQ
+38 K
-43 DAVPFLTASVPL
+43 
-55 FIITTLN
+55 
-62 KVSGIVFTLLPV
+62 
-74 LFAISIAFGL
+74 
-84 AKEDK
+84 
-89 GVAAFAGFIGYY
+89 AAH
-101 TFLVASSCMIS
+101 S
-112 TGIMDFSAMKISNIL
+112 
-127 GVDTVDMGALAG
+127 
-139 IMAGL
+139 GL
-144 VTAKLH
+144 VTYTKKLTEGRSAAAYE
-150 NKYHKVQFPA
+150 NIVIVSDTDDLVLDIKDTAINEYKYSDYDKKYVIVDGEKYDVTESQYTSEVLVLSKINNRYSDVCVESREKPSLTAGQMYPVYFEKTKA
-160 AIAFY
+160 NQ
-165 GGKRF
+165 
-170 VALVVLVSMTVIG
+170 ALVVGKDSIYK
-183 LVMPLIWAP
+183 
-192 ISVGIDG
+192 DG
-199 LGRIIRSSGAFG
+199 DTRY
-211 VFIFG
+211 V
-216 TLERLLI
+216 
-223 PTGLHHVL
+223 
-231 NSLFRTT
+231 
-238 AIGGTYHGVEGCLNI
+238 
-253 FLQFLDQ
+253 
-260 APLSDMKPY
+260 
-269 TQFLGQGKM
+269 
-278 PYMLFGLPAAALAIY
+278 
-293 RTTPQ
+293 
-298 DKKAKVKALMIA
+298 
-310 GVAACFVSGIT
+310 
-321 EPLEFSFMF
+321 
-330 IAPALFVFHAIMGGI
+330 
-345 SFMLMSLLGVIV
+345 
-357 GNTGGGF
+357 
-364 IDFLLW
+364 
-370 GVFQP
+370 
-375 GSHWYWVIVVGI
+375 
-387 PYAFIYYVKNDEGG
+387 YVKNDEGG

-448 SDFDIANYGVR
+448 SDFDIANYGVQ

-483 KQDDTVEKGMLLYV
+483 KQDDMIEKGMLLYV

-544 NNRQDEKPDTAYDEQ
+544 NNRQDEKPDTADDEQ

-564 LQLLN
+564 LQLLD
-569 LQKKLACADH
+569 LQKKLAGADH

-624 EEGSDILQITGNS
+624 EEGADILQITGNS

-647 SNSYKVYKDNIADVG
+647 SNSYKVCTDNIADVG

-681 AGYGSVAQKGYINQ
+681 AGYGRQAQKGYVNQ

-748 SIIHKQINPMD
+748 SIIHKQVNPMD

>member
-1 MKSKIMKFFSDLGRS
+1 MKIRNILSIKKLAVLGICVSFLAGGCGKMTESSIPKLEEPVALNEAYRPVEYAAIGS
-16 LMMPVAALAA
+16 VQVLMATAVPRDYCNYYSANVNISQIYVEPGDTVNAGDVLAVCDVDEAKKQLQECRAALAHENETYE
-26 CGIILGITSALL
+26 ISAQISDTQIRLWESQAAGQDNNEPDQSDGTADDTHEADADTNIDEYAAVTGEFSTEQTEKNESTDEDYNTQIATEQENQRYDKQLHEYRVQKINEQMASYQQIVDDGML
-38 KTQVQ
+38 K
-43 DAVPFLTASVPL
+43 
-55 FIITTLN
+55 
-62 KVSGIVFTLLPV
+62 
-74 LFAISIAFGL
+74 
-84 AKEDK
+84 
-89 GVAAFAGFIGYY
+89 AAH
-101 TFLVASSCMIS
+101 S
-112 TGIMDFSAMKISNIL
+112 
-127 GVDTVDMGALAG
+127 
-139 IMAGL
+139 GL
-144 VTAKLH
+144 VTYTKKLTEGRSAAAYE
-150 NKYHKVQFPA
+150 NIVIVSDTDDLVLDIKDTAINEYKYSDYDKKYVIVDGEKYDVTESQYTSEVLVLSKINNRYPDVCVESREKPSLTAGQMYPVYFEKTKA
-160 AIAFY
+160 NQ
-165 GGKRF
+165 
-170 VALVVLVSMTVIG
+170 ALVVGKDSIYK
-183 LVMPLIWAP
+183 
-192 ISVGIDG
+192 DG
-199 LGRIIRSSGAFG
+199 DTRY
-211 VFIFG
+211 V
-216 TLERLLI
+216 
-223 PTGLHHVL
+223 
-231 NSLFRTT
+231 
-238 AIGGTYHGVEGCLNI
+238 
-253 FLQFLDQ
+253 
-260 APLSDMKPY
+260 
-269 TQFLGQGKM
+269 
-278 PYMLFGLPAAALAIY
+278 
-293 RTTPQ
+293 
-298 DKKAKVKALMIA
+298 
-310 GVAACFVSGIT
+310 
-321 EPLEFSFMF
+321 
-330 IAPALFVFHAIMGGI
+330 
-345 SFMLMSLLGVIV
+345 
-357 GNTGGGF
+357 
-364 IDFLLW
+364 
-370 GVFQP
+370 
-375 GSHWYWVIVVGI
+375 
-387 PYAFIYYVKNDEGG
+387 YVKNDEGG

-448 SDFDIANYGVR
+448 SDFDIANYGVQ

-522 QKIADYDKQIKDLSE
+522 QKIADYNKQIKDLSE
-537 GGSSAEE
+537 K

-564 LQLLN
+564 LQLLD
-569 LQKKLACADH
+569 LQKKLAGADH

-647 SNSYKVYKDNIADVG
+647 SNSYKVCKDNIADVG

-681 AGYGSVAQKGYINQ
+681 AGYGREAQKGYINQ

-728 RASAV
+728 GASAV

-748 SIIHKQINPMD
+748 SIIHKQVNPMD

>member
-1 MKSKIMKFFSDLGRS
+1 MKIRNILSIKKLAVLGICVSFLAGGCGKMTESSIPKLEEPVALNEAYRPVEYAAIGS
-16 LMMPVAALAA
+16 VQVLMATAVPRDYCNYYSANVNISQIYVEPGDTVNAGDVLAVCDVDEAKKQLQECQAALAHENETYEISA
-26 CGIILGITSALL
+26 QISDTQIRLWESQAAGQDNNEPDQSDGTADDTHEADADTNIDEYAAVTGEFSTEQTEKNESTDEDYNTQIATEQENQRYDKQLHEYRVQKINEQMASYQQIVDDGMLKAAHSGLVTYTKKLTEGRSAAAYENIVIVSDTDDLVLDIKDTAINEYKYSDYDKKYVIVDGEKYDVTESQYTSEVLVL
-38 KTQVQ
+38 SKINNRYPDVC
-43 DAVPFLTASVPL
+43 VESREKPFLTA
-55 FIITTLN
+55 
-62 KVSGIVFTLLPV
+62 GQMYPV
-74 LFAISIAFGL
+74 YFEKTKA
-84 AKEDK
+84 DH
-89 GVAAFAGFIGYY
+89 
-101 TFLVASSCMIS
+101 T
-112 TGIMDFSAMKISNIL
+112 
-127 GVDTVDMGALAG
+127 
-139 IMAGL
+139 
-144 VTAKLH
+144 
-150 NKYHKVQFPA
+150 
-160 AIAFY
+160 
-165 GGKRF
+165 
-170 VALVVLVSMTVIG
+170 LVVGKDSIYK
-183 LVMPLIWAP
+183 
-192 ISVGIDG
+192 DG
-199 LGRIIRSSGAFG
+199 DTRY
-211 VFIFG
+211 V
-216 TLERLLI
+216 
-223 PTGLHHVL
+223 
-231 NSLFRTT
+231 
-238 AIGGTYHGVEGCLNI
+238 
-253 FLQFLDQ
+253 
-260 APLSDMKPY
+260 
-269 TQFLGQGKM
+269 
-278 PYMLFGLPAAALAIY
+278 
-293 RTTPQ
+293 
-298 DKKAKVKALMIA
+298 
-310 GVAACFVSGIT
+310 
-321 EPLEFSFMF
+321 
-330 IAPALFVFHAIMGGI
+330 
-345 SFMLMSLLGVIV
+345 
-357 GNTGGGF
+357 
-364 IDFLLW
+364 
-370 GVFQP
+370 
-375 GSHWYWVIVVGI
+375 
-387 PYAFIYYVKNDEGG
+387 YVKNDEGG

-448 SDFDIANYGVR
+448 SDFDIANYGVQ

-522 QKIADYDKQIKDLSE
+522 QKLADYDKQVKDLSE
-537 GGSSAEE
+537 GDSSTEE

-564 LQLLN
+564 LQLLD
-569 LQKKLACADH
+569 LQKKLAGADH
-579 TYQLSRLQSAY
+579 TYQLSRLQSEY

-624 EEGSDILQITGNS
+624 EEGADILQITGNS

-647 SNSYKVYKDNIADVG
+647 SNSYKVCKDNIADVG

-672 TIYGSCIGF
+672 TIYGNCIGF
-681 AGYGSVAQKGYINQ
+681 AGYGREAQKGYINQ

-728 RASAV
+728 GASAV

-748 SIIHKQINPMD
+748 SIIHKQVNPMD

>member
-1 MKSKIMKFFSDLGRS
+1 MKIRNILSIKKLAVLGICVSFLAGGCGKMTESSIPKLEEPVALNEAYRPVEYAAIGS
-16 LMMPVAALAA
+16 VQVLMATAVPRDYCNYYSANVNISQIYVEPGDTVNAGDVLAVCDVDEAKKQLQECKAALAHENETYEISA
-26 CGIILGITSALL
+26 QISDTQIRLWESQAAGQDNNEPDQSDGTADDTHEADADTNIDEYAAVTGEFSTEQTEKNESTDEDYNTQIATEQENQRYDKQLHEYRVQKINEQMALYQQIVDDGMLKAAHSGLVTYTKKLTEGRSAAAYENIVIVSDTDDLVLDIKDTAINEYKYSDYDKKYVIVDGEKYDVTESQYTSEVLVL
-38 KTQVQ
+38 SKINNRYPDVC
-43 DAVPFLTASVPL
+43 VESREKLFLTAGQMYPVY
-55 FIITTLN
+55 FEKT
-62 KVSGIVFTLLPV
+62 KV
-74 LFAISIAFGL
+74 
-84 AKEDK
+84 D
-89 GVAAFAGFIGYY
+89 
-101 TFLVASSCMIS
+101 
-112 TGIMDFSAMKISNIL
+112 
-127 GVDTVDMGALAG
+127 
-139 IMAGL
+139 
-144 VTAKLH
+144 
-150 NKYHKVQFPA
+150 Q
-160 AIAFY
+160 
-165 GGKRF
+165 
-170 VALVVLVSMTVIG
+170 ALVVGKDSIYK
-183 LVMPLIWAP
+183 
-192 ISVGIDG
+192 DG
-199 LGRIIRSSGAFG
+199 DTRY
-211 VFIFG
+211 V
-216 TLERLLI
+216 
-223 PTGLHHVL
+223 
-231 NSLFRTT
+231 
-238 AIGGTYHGVEGCLNI
+238 
-253 FLQFLDQ
+253 
-260 APLSDMKPY
+260 
-269 TQFLGQGKM
+269 
-278 PYMLFGLPAAALAIY
+278 
-293 RTTPQ
+293 
-298 DKKAKVKALMIA
+298 
-310 GVAACFVSGIT
+310 
-321 EPLEFSFMF
+321 
-330 IAPALFVFHAIMGGI
+330 
-345 SFMLMSLLGVIV
+345 
-357 GNTGGGF
+357 
-364 IDFLLW
+364 
-370 GVFQP
+370 
-375 GSHWYWVIVVGI
+375 
-387 PYAFIYYVKNDEGG
+387 YVKNDEGG

-448 SDFDIANYGVR
+448 SDFDIANYGVQ

-483 KQDDTVEKGMLLYV
+483 KQDDMIEKGMLLYV

-522 QKIADYDKQIKDLSE
+522 QKIADYDKQVKDLS
-537 GGSSAEE
+537 EE

-564 LQLLN
+564 LQLLD
-569 LQKKLACADH
+569 LQKKLAGADH

-624 EEGSDILQITGNS
+624 EEGADILQITGNS

-647 SNSYKVYKDNIADVG
+647 SNSYKVYTDNIADVG

-681 AGYGSVAQKGYINQ
+681 AGYGRQAQKGYVNQ

-748 SIIHKQINPMD
+748 SIIHKQVNPMD

>member
-1 MKSKIMKFFSDLGRS
+1 MKIRNILSIKKLAVLGICVSFLAGGCGKMTESSIPKLEEPVALNEAYRPVEYAAIGS
-16 LMMPVAALAA
+16 VQVLMATAVPRDYCNYYSANVNISQIYVEPGDTVNAGDVLAVCDVDEAKKQLQECKAALAHENETYE
-26 CGIILGITSALL
+26 ISAQISDTQIRLWESQAAGQDNNEPDQSDGTADDTHEADADTNIDEYAAVTGEFSTEQTEKNESTDEDYNTQIATEQENQRYDKQLHEYRVQKINEQMASYQQIVDDGML
-38 KTQVQ
+38 K
-43 DAVPFLTASVPL
+43 
-55 FIITTLN
+55 
-62 KVSGIVFTLLPV
+62 
-74 LFAISIAFGL
+74 
-84 AKEDK
+84 
-89 GVAAFAGFIGYY
+89 AAH
-101 TFLVASSCMIS
+101 S
-112 TGIMDFSAMKISNIL
+112 
-127 GVDTVDMGALAG
+127 
-139 IMAGL
+139 GL
-144 VTAKLH
+144 VTYTKKLTEGRSAAAYE
-150 NKYHKVQFPA
+150 NIVIVSDTDDLVLDIKDTAINEYKYSDYDKKYVIVDGEKYDVTESQYTSEVLVLSKINNRYSDVCVESREKPSLTAGQMYPVYFEKTKA
-160 AIAFY
+160 NQ
-165 GGKRF
+165 
-170 VALVVLVSMTVIG
+170 ALVVGKDSIYK
-183 LVMPLIWAP
+183 
-192 ISVGIDG
+192 DG
-199 LGRIIRSSGAFG
+199 DTRY
-211 VFIFG
+211 V
-216 TLERLLI
+216 
-223 PTGLHHVL
+223 
-231 NSLFRTT
+231 
-238 AIGGTYHGVEGCLNI
+238 
-253 FLQFLDQ
+253 
-260 APLSDMKPY
+260 
-269 TQFLGQGKM
+269 
-278 PYMLFGLPAAALAIY
+278 
-293 RTTPQ
+293 
-298 DKKAKVKALMIA
+298 
-310 GVAACFVSGIT
+310 
-321 EPLEFSFMF
+321 
-330 IAPALFVFHAIMGGI
+330 
-345 SFMLMSLLGVIV
+345 
-357 GNTGGGF
+357 
-364 IDFLLW
+364 
-370 GVFQP
+370 
-375 GSHWYWVIVVGI
+375 
-387 PYAFIYYVKNDEGG
+387 YVKNDEGG

-416 TQVTEGLKEGE
+416 TQVIEGLKEGE

-448 SDFDIANYGVR
+448 SDFDIANYGVQ

-544 NNRQDEKPDTAYDEQ
+544 NNRQDEKPDTADDEQ

-564 LQLLN
+564 LQLLD
-569 LQKKLACADH
+569 LQKKLAGADH

-624 EEGSDILQITGNS
+624 EEGADILQITGNS

-647 SNSYKVYKDNIADVG
+647 SNSYKVCTDNIADVG

-681 AGYGSVAQKGYINQ
+681 AGYGRQAQKGYVNQ

-748 SIIHKQINPMD
+748 SIIHKQVNPMD

>member
-1 MKSKIMKFFSDLGRS
+1 MKIRNILSIKKLAVLGICVSFLAGGCGKMTESSIPKLEEPVALNEAYRPVEYAAIGS
-16 LMMPVAALAA
+16 VQVLMATAVPRDYCNYYSANVNISQIYVEPGDTVNAGDVLAVCDVDEAKKQLQECKAALAHENETYE
-26 CGIILGITSALL
+26 ISAQISDTQIRLWESQAAGQDNNEPDQSDGTADDTHEADADTNIDEYAAVTGEFSTEQTEKNESTDEDYNTQIATEQENQRYDKQLHEYRVQKINEQMASYQQIVDDGML
-38 KTQVQ
+38 K
-43 DAVPFLTASVPL
+43 
-55 FIITTLN
+55 
-62 KVSGIVFTLLPV
+62 
-74 LFAISIAFGL
+74 
-84 AKEDK
+84 
-89 GVAAFAGFIGYY
+89 AAH
-101 TFLVASSCMIS
+101 S
-112 TGIMDFSAMKISNIL
+112 
-127 GVDTVDMGALAG
+127 
-139 IMAGL
+139 GL
-144 VTAKLH
+144 VTYTKKLTEGRSAAAYE
-150 NKYHKVQFPA
+150 NIVIVSDTDDLVLDIKDTAINEYKYSDYDKKYVIVDGEKYDVTESQYTSEVLVLSKINNRYPDVCVESREKPSLTAGQMYPVYFEKTKA
-160 AIAFY
+160 NQ
-165 GGKRF
+165 
-170 VALVVLVSMTVIG
+170 ALVVGKDSIYK
-183 LVMPLIWAP
+183 
-192 ISVGIDG
+192 DG
-199 LGRIIRSSGAFG
+199 DTRY
-211 VFIFG
+211 V
-216 TLERLLI
+216 
-223 PTGLHHVL
+223 
-231 NSLFRTT
+231 
-238 AIGGTYHGVEGCLNI
+238 
-253 FLQFLDQ
+253 
-260 APLSDMKPY
+260 
-269 TQFLGQGKM
+269 
-278 PYMLFGLPAAALAIY
+278 
-293 RTTPQ
+293 
-298 DKKAKVKALMIA
+298 
-310 GVAACFVSGIT
+310 
-321 EPLEFSFMF
+321 
-330 IAPALFVFHAIMGGI
+330 
-345 SFMLMSLLGVIV
+345 
-357 GNTGGGF
+357 
-364 IDFLLW
+364 
-370 GVFQP
+370 
-375 GSHWYWVIVVGI
+375 
-387 PYAFIYYVKNDEGG
+387 YVKNDEGG

-448 SDFDIANYGVR
+448 SDFDIANYGVQ

-483 KQDDTVEKGMLLYV
+483 KQDDMIEKGMLLYV

-544 NNRQDEKPDTAYDEQ
+544 NNRQDEKPDTADDEQ

-564 LQLLN
+564 LQLLD
-569 LQKKLACADH
+569 LQKKLAGADH

-624 EEGSDILQITGNS
+624 EEGADILQITGNS

-647 SNSYKVYKDNIADVG
+647 SNSYKVCTDNIADVG

-681 AGYGSVAQKGYINQ
+681 AGYGRQAQKGYVNQ

-748 SIIHKQINPMD
+748 SIIHKQVNPMD

>member
-1 MKSKIMKFFSDLGRS
+1 MKIRNILSIKKLAVLGICVSFLAGGCGKMTESSIPKLEEPVALNEAYRPVEYAAIGS
-16 LMMPVAALAA
+16 VQVLMATAVPRDYCNYYSANVNISQIYVEPGDTVNAGDVLAVCDVDEAKKQLQECKAALAHENETYEISA
-26 CGIILGITSALL
+26 QISDTQIRLWESQAAGQDNNEPDQSDGTADDTHEADADTNIDEYAAVTGEFSTEQTEKNESTDEDYNTQIATEQENQRYDKQLHEYRVQKINEQMALYQQIVDDGTLKAAHSGLVTYTKKLTGGRSAAAYENIVIVSDTDDLVLDIKDTAINEYKYSDYDKKYVIVDGEKYDVTESQYTSEVLVL
-38 KTQVQ
+38 SKINNRYPDVC
-43 DAVPFLTASVPL
+43 VESREKLFLTA
-55 FIITTLN
+55 
-62 KVSGIVFTLLPV
+62 GQMYPV
-74 LFAISIAFGL
+74 YFEKTKA
-84 AKEDK
+84 
-89 GVAAFAGFIGYY
+89 
-101 TFLVASSCMIS
+101 
-112 TGIMDFSAMKISNIL
+112 N
-127 GVDTVDMGALAG
+127 
-139 IMAGL
+139 
-144 VTAKLH
+144 
-150 NKYHKVQFPA
+150 Q
-160 AIAFY
+160 
-165 GGKRF
+165 
-170 VALVVLVSMTVIG
+170 ALVVGKDSIYK
-183 LVMPLIWAP
+183 
-192 ISVGIDG
+192 DG
-199 LGRIIRSSGAFG
+199 DTRY
-211 VFIFG
+211 V
-216 TLERLLI
+216 
-223 PTGLHHVL
+223 
-231 NSLFRTT
+231 
-238 AIGGTYHGVEGCLNI
+238 
-253 FLQFLDQ
+253 
-260 APLSDMKPY
+260 
-269 TQFLGQGKM
+269 
-278 PYMLFGLPAAALAIY
+278 
-293 RTTPQ
+293 
-298 DKKAKVKALMIA
+298 
-310 GVAACFVSGIT
+310 
-321 EPLEFSFMF
+321 
-330 IAPALFVFHAIMGGI
+330 
-345 SFMLMSLLGVIV
+345 
-357 GNTGGGF
+357 
-364 IDFLLW
+364 
-370 GVFQP
+370 
-375 GSHWYWVIVVGI
+375 
-387 PYAFIYYVKNDEGG
+387 YVKNDEGG

-448 SDFDIANYGVR
+448 SDFDIANYGVSC
-459 YSRSDAGTITET
+459 SRSDAGTITET

-483 KQDDTVEKGMLLYV
+483 KQDDTVENGMLLYV

-522 QKIADYDKQIKDLSE
+522 QKIADYDKQVKDLSE

-544 NNRQDEKPDTAYDEQ
+544 NNQEDEKPDTADDEQ

-564 LQLLN
+564 LQLLD
-569 LQKKLACADH
+569 LQKKLAGADH

-647 SNSYKVYKDNIADVG
+647 SNSYKVYTDNIADVG

-672 TIYGSCIGF
+672 TIYGNCIGF
-681 AGYGSVAQKGYINQ
+681 AGYGRQAQKGYINQ

-748 SIIHKQINPMD
+748 SIIHKQVNPMD

>member
-1 MKSKIMKFFSDLGRS
+1 MKIRNILSIKKLAVLGICVSFVAGGCGKMTESSIPELEEPVALNEAYRPVEYGTIGS
-16 LMMPVAALAA
+16 IQVLMATAVPRDYCNYYSANVNISQIYVEPGDTVNAGDVLAVCDVDEAKKQLQECKAALAHENETYE
-26 CGIILGITSALL
+26 ISAQISDTQIRLWESQAAGQDNNEPDQSDGTADDTHEADADTNIDEYAAVTGEFSTEQTDKNESTDEDYNTQIATEQENQRYDKQLHEYRVQKINEQMALYQQLVDDGTL
-38 KTQVQ
+38 K
-43 DAVPFLTASVPL
+43 
-55 FIITTLN
+55 
-62 KVSGIVFTLLPV
+62 
-74 LFAISIAFGL
+74 
-84 AKEDK
+84 
-89 GVAAFAGFIGYY
+89 AAH
-101 TFLVASSCMIS
+101 S
-112 TGIMDFSAMKISNIL
+112 
-127 GVDTVDMGALAG
+127 
-139 IMAGL
+139 GL
-144 VTAKLH
+144 VTYTKKLTEGRSAAAYE
-150 NKYHKVQFPA
+150 NIVIVSDTDDLVLDIKATAINEYKYSDYDKKYVIVDGEKYDVTESQYTSEVLVLSKINNRYPDVCVESREKPSLTAGQMYPVYFEKTKA
-160 AIAFY
+160 DQ
-165 GGKRF
+165 
-170 VALVVLVSMTVIG
+170 ALVVGKDSIYK
-183 LVMPLIWAP
+183 
-192 ISVGIDG
+192 DG
-199 LGRIIRSSGAFG
+199 DTRY
-211 VFIFG
+211 V
-216 TLERLLI
+216 
-223 PTGLHHVL
+223 
-231 NSLFRTT
+231 
-238 AIGGTYHGVEGCLNI
+238 
-253 FLQFLDQ
+253 
-260 APLSDMKPY
+260 
-269 TQFLGQGKM
+269 
-278 PYMLFGLPAAALAIY
+278 
-293 RTTPQ
+293 
-298 DKKAKVKALMIA
+298 
-310 GVAACFVSGIT
+310 
-321 EPLEFSFMF
+321 
-330 IAPALFVFHAIMGGI
+330 
-345 SFMLMSLLGVIV
+345 
-357 GNTGGGF
+357 
-364 IDFLLW
+364 
-370 GVFQP
+370 
-375 GSHWYWVIVVGI
+375 
-387 PYAFIYYVKNDEGG
+387 YVKNNEGG

-448 SDFDIANYGVR
+448 SDFDIANYGVQ

-522 QKIADYDKQIKDLSE
+522 QKLADYDKQIKDLSE
-537 GGSSAEE
+537 GGSSTEE

-564 LQLLN
+564 LQLLD
-569 LQKKLACADH
+569 LQKKLAGADH

-624 EEGSDILQITGNS
+624 EEGADILQITGNS
-637 TDVLLVQVKD
+637 TDVLLVQVKE

-681 AGYGSVAQKGYINQ
+681 AGYGREAQKGYINQ

-748 SIIHKQINPMD
+748 SIIHKQVNPMD

>member
-1 MKSKIMKFFSDLGRS
+1 MKNRNLLSIKKLAVLGICVSFVAGGCGKMTESSIPKLEEPVALNEAYRPVEYGTIGSMHVLMATAGSRDYCNYYSANVNISQIYVEPGDTVNAGDVLAVCDVDEAKKQLQECKDALAHENETYEISAQISDTQIKLWESQAAEQENNTRIATEQENERYDKQLHEYRVQKINEQMALYQQIVDDGTLKAAHSGLVTYTKKLTGGRSAAAYENIVIVSDTDDLVLDIKDTAINEYKYSDYDKKYVIVDGEKYDVTESQYTSEVLVLSKINNRYPDVCVESREKL
-16 LMMPVAALAA
+16 
-26 CGIILGITSALL
+26 
-38 KTQVQ
+38 
-43 DAVPFLTASVPL
+43 FLTAGQMYPVY
-55 FIITTLN
+55 FEKT
-62 KVSGIVFTLLPV
+62 KV
-74 LFAISIAFGL
+74 
-84 AKEDK
+84 D
-89 GVAAFAGFIGYY
+89 
-101 TFLVASSCMIS
+101 
-112 TGIMDFSAMKISNIL
+112 
-127 GVDTVDMGALAG
+127 
-139 IMAGL
+139 
-144 VTAKLH
+144 
-150 NKYHKVQFPA
+150 Q
-160 AIAFY
+160 
-165 GGKRF
+165 
-170 VALVVLVSMTVIG
+170 ALVVGKDSIYK
-183 LVMPLIWAP
+183 
-192 ISVGIDG
+192 DG
-199 LGRIIRSSGAFG
+199 DTRY
-211 VFIFG
+211 V
-216 TLERLLI
+216 
-223 PTGLHHVL
+223 
-231 NSLFRTT
+231 
-238 AIGGTYHGVEGCLNI
+238 
-253 FLQFLDQ
+253 
-260 APLSDMKPY
+260 
-269 TQFLGQGKM
+269 
-278 PYMLFGLPAAALAIY
+278 
-293 RTTPQ
+293 
-298 DKKAKVKALMIA
+298 
-310 GVAACFVSGIT
+310 
-321 EPLEFSFMF
+321 
-330 IAPALFVFHAIMGGI
+330 
-345 SFMLMSLLGVIV
+345 
-357 GNTGGGF
+357 
-364 IDFLLW
+364 
-370 GVFQP
+370 
-375 GSHWYWVIVVGI
+375 
-387 PYAFIYYVKNDEGG
+387 YVKNDDGG

-448 SDFDIANYGVR
+448 SDFDIANYGVSC
-459 YSRSDAGTITET
+459 SRSDAGTITET

-483 KQDDTVEKGMLLYV
+483 KQDDTVEKGRLLYV

-522 QKIADYDKQIKDLSE
+522 QKIADYNKQIKELSE
-537 GGSSAEE
+537 ESNSADYDKQVKDLYEE

-564 LQLLN
+564 LQLLD
-569 LQKKLACADH
+569 LQKKLAGADH

-637 TDVLLVQVKD
+637 TDVLQVLVKD
-647 SNSYKVYKDNIADVG
+647 SNNYKVYTDNIADVG

-672 TIYGSCIGF
+672 TIYGNCIGF
-681 AGYGSVAQKGYINQ
+681 AGYGREAQKGYINQ

-748 SIIHKQINPMD
+748 SIIHKQVNPMD

-772 DSVVKQPVILSD
+772 DSVVKQPVILGD

>member
-1 MKSKIMKFFSDLGRS
+1 MKNRNLLSIKKLAVLGICVSFVAGGCGKMTESRIPKLEEPVALNEAYRPVEYGTIGSMQVLMATAVPRDYCNYYSANVNISQIYVEPGDTVNAGDVLAVCDVDEAKKQLQECKDALAHENETYEISAQISDTQIKMWENQAAQQDNNEHNKMDTADGAMDDAYEINTDTNIDERAADMGEFSTEQIEKKESTEDDYNTQIATEQENERYDKQLHEYRVQKINEQMALYQQIVDDGTLKAVHSGLVTYTKKLTDGRSAAAYENIVIVSDTDDLVLDIKDTAINEYKYSDYDKKYVIVDGEKYDVTESQYTSEVLVLSKINNRYPDVCVESREK
-16 LMMPVAALAA
+16 
-26 CGIILGITSALL
+26 
-38 KTQVQ
+38 
-43 DAVPFLTASVPL
+43 PFLTA
-55 FIITTLN
+55 
-62 KVSGIVFTLLPV
+62 GQMYPV
-74 LFAISIAFGL
+74 YFEKTKA
-84 AKEDK
+84 D
-89 GVAAFAGFIGYY
+89 
-101 TFLVASSCMIS
+101 
-112 TGIMDFSAMKISNIL
+112 
-127 GVDTVDMGALAG
+127 
-139 IMAGL
+139 
-144 VTAKLH
+144 
-150 NKYHKVQFPA
+150 Q
-160 AIAFY
+160 
-165 GGKRF
+165 
-170 VALVVLVSMTVIG
+170 ALVVGKDSI
-183 LVMPLIWAP
+183 
-192 ISVGIDG
+192 
-199 LGRIIRSSGAFG
+199 
-211 VFIFG
+211 
-216 TLERLLI
+216 
-223 PTGLHHVL
+223 
-231 NSLFRTT
+231 
-238 AIGGTYHGVEGCLNI
+238 YKEG
-253 FLQFLDQ
+253 DTR
-260 APLSDMKPY
+260 Y
-269 TQFLGQGKM
+269 
-278 PYMLFGLPAAALAIY
+278 
-293 RTTPQ
+293 
-298 DKKAKVKALMIA
+298 V
-310 GVAACFVSGIT
+310 
-321 EPLEFSFMF
+321 
-330 IAPALFVFHAIMGGI
+330 
-345 SFMLMSLLGVIV
+345 
-357 GNTGGGF
+357 
-364 IDFLLW
+364 
-370 GVFQP
+370 
-375 GSHWYWVIVVGI
+375 
-387 PYAFIYYVKNDEGG
+387 YVKNDEGG

-579 TYQLSRLQSAY
+579 TYQLSQLQSAY

-748 SIIHKQINPMD
+748 SIIHKQVNPMD

>member
-1 MKSKIMKFFSDLGRS
+1 MKIRNILSIKKLAVLGICVSFLAGGCGKMTESSIPELEEPVALNEAYRPVEYAAIGS
-16 LMMPVAALAA
+16 VQVLMATAVPRDYCNYYSANVNISQIYVEPGDTVNPGDVLAVCDVDEAKKQLQECQAALAHENETYE
-26 CGIILGITSALL
+26 ISAQISD
-38 KTQVQ
+38 TQIRLWESQAAGQ
-43 DAVPFLTASVPL
+43 DNNEPDQSDGTADDTHEADADTN
-55 FIITTLN
+55 ID
-62 KVSGIVFTLLPV
+62 
-74 LFAISIAFGL
+74 
-84 AKEDK
+84 ER
-89 GVAAFAGFIGYY
+89 AA
-101 TFLVASSCMIS
+101 
-112 TGIMDFSAMKISNIL
+112 
-127 GVDTVDMGALAG
+127 DMGEFSTEQTEKNESTDEDYNTQIATEQENQRYDKQLHEYRVQKINEQIALYQQLVDDGMLKA
-139 IMAGL
+139 AHSGL
-144 VTAKLH
+144 VTYTKKLTEGRSAAAYE
-150 NKYHKVQFPA
+150 NIVIVSDTDDLVLDIKATAINEYKYSDYDKKYVIVDGEKYDVTESQYTSEVLVLSKINNRYPDVCVESREKPSLTAGQMYPVYFEKTKADHT
-160 AIAFY
+160 
-165 GGKRF
+165 
-170 VALVVLVSMTVIG
+170 LVVGKDSIYK
-183 LVMPLIWAP
+183 
-192 ISVGIDG
+192 DG
-199 LGRIIRSSGAFG
+199 DTRY
-211 VFIFG
+211 V
-216 TLERLLI
+216 
-223 PTGLHHVL
+223 
-231 NSLFRTT
+231 
-238 AIGGTYHGVEGCLNI
+238 
-253 FLQFLDQ
+253 
-260 APLSDMKPY
+260 
-269 TQFLGQGKM
+269 
-278 PYMLFGLPAAALAIY
+278 
-293 RTTPQ
+293 
-298 DKKAKVKALMIA
+298 
-310 GVAACFVSGIT
+310 
-321 EPLEFSFMF
+321 
-330 IAPALFVFHAIMGGI
+330 
-345 SFMLMSLLGVIV
+345 
-357 GNTGGGF
+357 
-364 IDFLLW
+364 
-370 GVFQP
+370 
-375 GSHWYWVIVVGI
+375 
-387 PYAFIYYVKNDEGG
+387 YVKNNEGG

-448 SDFDIANYGVR
+448 SDFDIANYGVQ

-483 KQDDTVEKGMLLYV
+483 KQDDTIEKGMLLYV

-511 NAIDSENESYA
+511 NVIDSENESYA

-544 NNRQDEKPDTAYDEQ
+544 NNRQDEKPDTADDEQ

-564 LQLLN
+564 LQLLD
-569 LQKKLACADH
+569 LQKKLAGADH

-624 EEGSDILQITGNS
+624 EEGADILQITGNS

-647 SNSYKVYKDNIADVG
+647 SNSYKVCTDNIADVG

-681 AGYGSVAQKGYINQ
+681 AGYGREAQKGYINQ

-748 SIIHKQINPMD
+748 SIIHKQVNPMD

>member
-1 MKSKIMKFFSDLGRS
+1 MKIRNILSIKKLAVLGICVSFVAGGCGKMTESSIPKLEEPVALNEAYRPVEYGTIGS
-16 LMMPVAALAA
+16 IQVLMATAVPRDYCNYYSANVNISQIYVEPGDTVNAGDVLAVCDVDEAKEQLQECQAALAHENETYE
-26 CGIILGITSALL
+26 ISAQISDTQIKMWESQAAGQDNNEPDQSDGTADDTHEADADTNIDEYAAVTGEFSTEQTEKNESTDEDYNTQIATEQENQRYDKQLHEYRVQKINEQMALYQQIVDDGML
-38 KTQVQ
+38 K
-43 DAVPFLTASVPL
+43 
-55 FIITTLN
+55 
-62 KVSGIVFTLLPV
+62 
-74 LFAISIAFGL
+74 
-84 AKEDK
+84 
-89 GVAAFAGFIGYY
+89 AAH
-101 TFLVASSCMIS
+101 S
-112 TGIMDFSAMKISNIL
+112 
-127 GVDTVDMGALAG
+127 
-139 IMAGL
+139 GL
-144 VTAKLH
+144 VTYTKKLTEGRSAAAYE
-150 NKYHKVQFPA
+150 NIVIVSDTDDLVLDIKDTAINEYKYSDYDKKYVIVDGEKYDVTESQYTSEVLVLSKINNRYPDVCVESREKPSLTAGQMYPVYFEKTKA
-160 AIAFY
+160 NQ
-165 GGKRF
+165 
-170 VALVVLVSMTVIG
+170 ALVVGKDSIYK
-183 LVMPLIWAP
+183 
-192 ISVGIDG
+192 DG
-199 LGRIIRSSGAFG
+199 DTRY
-211 VFIFG
+211 V
-216 TLERLLI
+216 
-223 PTGLHHVL
+223 
-231 NSLFRTT
+231 
-238 AIGGTYHGVEGCLNI
+238 
-253 FLQFLDQ
+253 
-260 APLSDMKPY
+260 
-269 TQFLGQGKM
+269 
-278 PYMLFGLPAAALAIY
+278 
-293 RTTPQ
+293 
-298 DKKAKVKALMIA
+298 
-310 GVAACFVSGIT
+310 
-321 EPLEFSFMF
+321 
-330 IAPALFVFHAIMGGI
+330 
-345 SFMLMSLLGVIV
+345 
-357 GNTGGGF
+357 
-364 IDFLLW
+364 
-370 GVFQP
+370 
-375 GSHWYWVIVVGI
+375 
-387 PYAFIYYVKNDEGG
+387 YVKNDEGG

-448 SDFDIANYGVR
+448 SDFDIANYGVQ

-483 KQDDTVEKGMLLYV
+483 KQDDMIEKGMLLYV

-522 QKIADYDKQIKDLSE
+522 QKLADYDKQVKDLY
-537 GGSSAEE
+537 EE

-564 LQLLN
+564 LQLLD
-569 LQKKLACADH
+569 LQKKLAGADH

-647 SNSYKVYKDNIADVG
+647 SNSYKVCTDNIADVG

-681 AGYGSVAQKGYINQ
+681 AGYGREAQKGYINQ

-748 SIIHKQINPMD
+748 SIIHKQVNPMD

>member
-1 MKSKIMKFFSDLGRS
+1 MKIRNILSIKKLAVLGICVSFVAGGCGKMTESSIPKLEEPVALNEAYRPVEYGTIGS
-16 LMMPVAALAA
+16 VQVLMATAVPRDYCNYYSANVNISQIYVEPGDTVNAGDVLAVCDVDEAKKQLQECQAALAHENETYEISA
-26 CGIILGITSALL
+26 QISDTQIKMWENQAAQQDNNEHNKMDTADGAMADAYEINTDTNIDERAADMGEFSTEQTDKNESTDEDYNKQIATEQENQRYDKQLHEYRVQKINEQMASYQQIVDDGTLKAAHSGLVTYTKKLTEGRSAAAYENIVIVSDTDDLELDIKDTAINEYKYSDYDKKYVIVDGEKYDVTESQYTSEVLVL
-38 KTQVQ
+38 SKINNRYPDVC
-43 DAVPFLTASVPL
+43 VESREKPFLTA
-55 FIITTLN
+55 
-62 KVSGIVFTLLPV
+62 GQMYPV
-74 LFAISIAFGL
+74 YFEKTKA
-84 AKEDK
+84 
-89 GVAAFAGFIGYY
+89 
-101 TFLVASSCMIS
+101 
-112 TGIMDFSAMKISNIL
+112 N
-127 GVDTVDMGALAG
+127 
-139 IMAGL
+139 
-144 VTAKLH
+144 
-150 NKYHKVQFPA
+150 Q
-160 AIAFY
+160 
-165 GGKRF
+165 
-170 VALVVLVSMTVIG
+170 ALVVGKDSIYK
-183 LVMPLIWAP
+183 
-192 ISVGIDG
+192 DG
-199 LGRIIRSSGAFG
+199 DTRY
-211 VFIFG
+211 V
-216 TLERLLI
+216 
-223 PTGLHHVL
+223 
-231 NSLFRTT
+231 
-238 AIGGTYHGVEGCLNI
+238 
-253 FLQFLDQ
+253 
-260 APLSDMKPY
+260 
-269 TQFLGQGKM
+269 
-278 PYMLFGLPAAALAIY
+278 
-293 RTTPQ
+293 
-298 DKKAKVKALMIA
+298 
-310 GVAACFVSGIT
+310 
-321 EPLEFSFMF
+321 
-330 IAPALFVFHAIMGGI
+330 
-345 SFMLMSLLGVIV
+345 
-357 GNTGGGF
+357 
-364 IDFLLW
+364 
-370 GVFQP
+370 
-375 GSHWYWVIVVGI
+375 
-387 PYAFIYYVKNDEGG
+387 YVKNDEGG

-448 SDFDIANYGVR
+448 SDFDIANYGVQ

-483 KQDDTVEKGMLLYV
+483 KQDDMVEKGMLLYV

-522 QKIADYDKQIKDLSE
+522 QKIADYNKQIKDLSE

-544 NNRQDEKPDTAYDEQ
+544 NNRQDGKPVTAYDEQ

-564 LQLLN
+564 LQLFD
-569 LQKKLACADH
+569 LQKKLANADH
-579 TYQLSRLQSAY
+579 TYQLSRLQSEY

-681 AGYGSVAQKGYINQ
+681 AGYGREAQKGYVNQ

-728 RASAV
+728 GASAV

-748 SIIHKQINPMD
+748 SIIHKQVNPMD

>member
-1 MKSKIMKFFSDLGRS
+1 MKIRNILSIKKLAVLGICVSFLAGGCGKMTESSIPELEEPVALNEAYRPVEYAAIGS
-16 LMMPVAALAA
+16 VQVLMATAVPRDYCNYYSANVNISQIYVEPGDTVNPGDELAVCDVDEAKKQLQECQAALAHENETYE
-26 CGIILGITSALL
+26 ISAQISDTQIKMWENQAAGTGEFSTEQTEKNESTDEDYNTQIATEQENQRYDKQLHEYRVQKINEQMALYQQLVDDGTL
-38 KTQVQ
+38 K
-43 DAVPFLTASVPL
+43 
-55 FIITTLN
+55 
-62 KVSGIVFTLLPV
+62 
-74 LFAISIAFGL
+74 
-84 AKEDK
+84 
-89 GVAAFAGFIGYY
+89 AAH
-101 TFLVASSCMIS
+101 S
-112 TGIMDFSAMKISNIL
+112 
-127 GVDTVDMGALAG
+127 
-139 IMAGL
+139 GL
-144 VTAKLH
+144 VTYTKKLTEGRSAAAYE
-150 NKYHKVQFPA
+150 NIVIVSDTDDLVLDIKDTAINEYKYSDYDKKYVIVDGEKYDVTESQYTSEVLVLSKINNRYPDVCVESREKPSLTAGQMYPVYFE
-160 AIAFY
+160 
-165 GGKRF
+165 KTKEDQ
-170 VALVVLVSMTVIG
+170 ALVVGKDSIYK
-183 LVMPLIWAP
+183 
-192 ISVGIDG
+192 DG
-199 LGRIIRSSGAFG
+199 DTRY
-211 VFIFG
+211 V
-216 TLERLLI
+216 
-223 PTGLHHVL
+223 
-231 NSLFRTT
+231 
-238 AIGGTYHGVEGCLNI
+238 
-253 FLQFLDQ
+253 
-260 APLSDMKPY
+260 
-269 TQFLGQGKM
+269 
-278 PYMLFGLPAAALAIY
+278 
-293 RTTPQ
+293 
-298 DKKAKVKALMIA
+298 
-310 GVAACFVSGIT
+310 
-321 EPLEFSFMF
+321 
-330 IAPALFVFHAIMGGI
+330 
-345 SFMLMSLLGVIV
+345 
-357 GNTGGGF
+357 
-364 IDFLLW
+364 
-370 GVFQP
+370 
-375 GSHWYWVIVVGI
+375 
-387 PYAFIYYVKNDEGG
+387 YVKNNEGG

-448 SDFDIANYGVR
+448 SDFDIANYGVQ

-483 KQDDTVEKGMLLYV
+483 KQDDTVENGMLLYV

-522 QKIADYDKQIKDLSE
+522 QKIADYDKQIKELSEESNSADSDKQVKDLSE
-537 GGSSAEE
+537 GGNNIEE

-564 LQLLN
+564 LQLLD
-569 LQKKLACADH
+569 LQKKLAGADH

-601 NISVYAKND
+601 NISVYAQND

-624 EEGSDILQITGNS
+624 EEGADILQITGNS

-647 SNSYKVYKDNIADVG
+647 SNSYKVCTDNIADVG

-681 AGYGSVAQKGYINQ
+681 AGYGREAQKGYINQ

-748 SIIHKQINPMD
+748 SIIHKQVNPMD

>member
-1 MKSKIMKFFSDLGRS
+1 MKIRNILSIKKLAVLGICVSFLAGGCGKMTESSIPKLEEPVALNEAYRPVEYAAIGSVQVLMATAVPRDYCNYYSANVNISQIYVEPGDTVNAGEVLAVCDVDEAKEQLQECQAALVHENETYEISAQISDTQIRLWESQAAGQDNNEPDQSDGTADDTHEADADTNIDEYAAVTGEFSTEQTEKNESTDEDYNTQIATEQENQRYDKQLHEYRVQKINEQMASYQQIVDDGMLKAAHSGLVTYTKKLTEGRSAAAYENIVIVSDTDDLVLDIKDTAINEYKYSDYDKKYVIVDGEKYDVTESQYTSEVLVLSKINNRYPDVCVESREK
-16 LMMPVAALAA
+16 
-26 CGIILGITSALL
+26 
-38 KTQVQ
+38 
-43 DAVPFLTASVPL
+43 PFLTA
-55 FIITTLN
+55 
-62 KVSGIVFTLLPV
+62 GQMYPV
-74 LFAISIAFGL
+74 YFEKTKA
-84 AKEDK
+84 DH
-89 GVAAFAGFIGYY
+89 
-101 TFLVASSCMIS
+101 T
-112 TGIMDFSAMKISNIL
+112 
-127 GVDTVDMGALAG
+127 
-139 IMAGL
+139 
-144 VTAKLH
+144 
-150 NKYHKVQFPA
+150 
-160 AIAFY
+160 
-165 GGKRF
+165 
-170 VALVVLVSMTVIG
+170 LVVGKDSIYK
-183 LVMPLIWAP
+183 
-192 ISVGIDG
+192 DG
-199 LGRIIRSSGAFG
+199 DTRY
-211 VFIFG
+211 V
-216 TLERLLI
+216 
-223 PTGLHHVL
+223 
-231 NSLFRTT
+231 
-238 AIGGTYHGVEGCLNI
+238 
-253 FLQFLDQ
+253 
-260 APLSDMKPY
+260 
-269 TQFLGQGKM
+269 
-278 PYMLFGLPAAALAIY
+278 
-293 RTTPQ
+293 
-298 DKKAKVKALMIA
+298 
-310 GVAACFVSGIT
+310 
-321 EPLEFSFMF
+321 
-330 IAPALFVFHAIMGGI
+330 
-345 SFMLMSLLGVIV
+345 
-357 GNTGGGF
+357 
-364 IDFLLW
+364 
-370 GVFQP
+370 
-375 GSHWYWVIVVGI
+375 
-387 PYAFIYYVKNDEGG
+387 YVKNDEGG

-448 SDFDIANYGVR
+448 SDFDIANYGVQ

-522 QKIADYDKQIKDLSE
+522 QKIADYDKQVKDLS
-537 GGSSAEE
+537 EE

-564 LQLLN
+564 LQLLD
-569 LQKKLACADH
+569 LQKKLAGADH

-624 EEGSDILQITGNS
+624 EEGADILQITGNS

-647 SNSYKVYKDNIADVG
+647 SNSYKVCTDNIADVG

-681 AGYGSVAQKGYINQ
+681 AGYGREAQKGYINQ

-748 SIIHKQINPMD
+748 SIIHKQVNPMD

>member
-1 MKSKIMKFFSDLGRS
+1 MKIRNLLSIKKLAVLGICVSFLAGGCGKMTESSIPELEEPVALNEAYRPVEYGTIGSIQVLMATAVPRDYCNYYSANVNISQIYVEPGDTVNAGDVLAVCDVDEVKKQLQECKDALAHENETYEISAQISETQIRLWESQAAGQDNNEPDQSDGTADDTHEADADTNIDEYAAVTGEFSTEQTEKNESTDEDYNTQIATEQENQRYDKQLHEYRVQKINEQMALYQQIVDDGTLKAAHSGLVTYTKKLTDGRSAAAYENIVIVSDTDDLVLDIKGTAINEYKYSDYDKKYVIVDGEKYDVTESQYTSEVLVLSKINNRYPDVCVESREKL
-16 LMMPVAALAA
+16 
-26 CGIILGITSALL
+26 
-38 KTQVQ
+38 
-43 DAVPFLTASVPL
+43 FLTA
-55 FIITTLN
+55 
-62 KVSGIVFTLLPV
+62 GQMYPV
-74 LFAISIAFGL
+74 YFEKTKA
-84 AKEDK
+84 D
-89 GVAAFAGFIGYY
+89 
-101 TFLVASSCMIS
+101 
-112 TGIMDFSAMKISNIL
+112 
-127 GVDTVDMGALAG
+127 
-139 IMAGL
+139 
-144 VTAKLH
+144 
-150 NKYHKVQFPA
+150 Q
-160 AIAFY
+160 
-165 GGKRF
+165 
-170 VALVVLVSMTVIG
+170 ALVVGKDSIYK
-183 LVMPLIWAP
+183 
-192 ISVGIDG
+192 DG
-199 LGRIIRSSGAFG
+199 DTRY
-211 VFIFG
+211 V
-216 TLERLLI
+216 
-223 PTGLHHVL
+223 
-231 NSLFRTT
+231 
-238 AIGGTYHGVEGCLNI
+238 
-253 FLQFLDQ
+253 
-260 APLSDMKPY
+260 
-269 TQFLGQGKM
+269 
-278 PYMLFGLPAAALAIY
+278 
-293 RTTPQ
+293 
-298 DKKAKVKALMIA
+298 
-310 GVAACFVSGIT
+310 
-321 EPLEFSFMF
+321 
-330 IAPALFVFHAIMGGI
+330 
-345 SFMLMSLLGVIV
+345 
-357 GNTGGGF
+357 
-364 IDFLLW
+364 
-370 GVFQP
+370 
-375 GSHWYWVIVVGI
+375 
-387 PYAFIYYVKNDEGG
+387 YVKNDEGG

-448 SDFDIANYGVR
+448 SDFDIANYGVS

-544 NNRQDEKPDTAYDEQ
+544 
-559 QLKLN
+559 KLN
-564 LQLLN
+564 LQLLD
-569 LQKKLACADH
+569 LQKKLAGADH

-637 TDVLLVQVKD
+637 TDVLQVLVKD
-647 SNSYKVYKDNIADVG
+647 SNNYNVYTDNIADVG

-672 TIYGSCIGF
+672 TIYGNCIGF
-681 AGYGSVAQKGYINQ
+681 AGYGREAQKGYINQ

-748 SIIHKQINPMD
+748 SIIHKQVNPMD

-772 DSVVKQPVILSD
+772 DSVVKQPVILGD

>member
-1 MKSKIMKFFSDLGRS
+1 MKIRNILSIKKLAVLGICVS
-16 LMMPVAALAA
+16 FVAGGCGKMTESSIPKLEEPVALNEAYRPVEYGTIGSIQVLMATAVPRDYCNYYSANVNISQIYVEPGDTVNAGDVLAVCDVDEAKKQLQECKDALAHENETYE
-26 CGIILGITSALL
+26 ISAQISDTQIRLWESQAAGQDNNEPDQSDGTADDTHEADADTNIDEYAAVTGEFSTEQTDKNESTDEDYNTQIATEQENQRYDKQLHEYRVQKINEQMALYQQLVDDGTL
-38 KTQVQ
+38 K
-43 DAVPFLTASVPL
+43 
-55 FIITTLN
+55 
-62 KVSGIVFTLLPV
+62 
-74 LFAISIAFGL
+74 
-84 AKEDK
+84 
-89 GVAAFAGFIGYY
+89 AAH
-101 TFLVASSCMIS
+101 S
-112 TGIMDFSAMKISNIL
+112 
-127 GVDTVDMGALAG
+127 
-139 IMAGL
+139 GL
-144 VTAKLH
+144 VTYTKKLTEGRSAAAYE
-150 NKYHKVQFPA
+150 NIVIVSDTDDLVLDIKDTAINEYKYSDYDKKYVIVDGEKYDVTESQYTSEVLVLSKINNRYPDVCVESREKPSLTAGQMYPVYFEKTKA
-160 AIAFY
+160 NQ
-165 GGKRF
+165 
-170 VALVVLVSMTVIG
+170 ALVVGKDSIYK
-183 LVMPLIWAP
+183 
-192 ISVGIDG
+192 DG
-199 LGRIIRSSGAFG
+199 DTRY
-211 VFIFG
+211 V
-216 TLERLLI
+216 
-223 PTGLHHVL
+223 
-231 NSLFRTT
+231 
-238 AIGGTYHGVEGCLNI
+238 
-253 FLQFLDQ
+253 
-260 APLSDMKPY
+260 
-269 TQFLGQGKM
+269 
-278 PYMLFGLPAAALAIY
+278 
-293 RTTPQ
+293 
-298 DKKAKVKALMIA
+298 
-310 GVAACFVSGIT
+310 
-321 EPLEFSFMF
+321 
-330 IAPALFVFHAIMGGI
+330 
-345 SFMLMSLLGVIV
+345 
-357 GNTGGGF
+357 
-364 IDFLLW
+364 
-370 GVFQP
+370 
-375 GSHWYWVIVVGI
+375 
-387 PYAFIYYVKNDEGG
+387 YVKNDEGG

-448 SDFDIANYGVR
+448 SDFDIANYGVQ

-522 QKIADYDKQIKDLSE
+522 QKIADYNKQIKDLSE

-564 LQLLN
+564 LQLLD
-569 LQKKLACADH
+569 LQKKLAGADH

-637 TDVLLVQVKD
+637 TDVLLVQVKE

-681 AGYGSVAQKGYINQ
+681 AGYGREAQKGYINQ

-748 SIIHKQINPMD
+748 SIIHKQVNPMD

>member
-1 MKSKIMKFFSDLGRS
+1 MKIRNILSIKKLAVLGICVSFVAGGCGKMTESSIPELEEPVALNEAYRPVEYAAIGS
-16 LMMPVAALAA
+16 VQVLMATAVPRDYCNYYSANVNISQIYVEPGDTVNAGDVLAVCDVDEAKKQLQECQAALAHENETYEISA
-26 CGIILGITSALL
+26 QISDTHIKMWENQAAQQDNNEHNKMDTADGAMDDAYEINTDTNIDERAADMGEFSTEQTDKNESTDEDYNTQIATEQENQRYDKQLHEYRVQKINEQIALYQQLVDDGTLKAAHSGLVTYTKKLTEGRSAAAYENIVIVSDTDDLVLDIKDTAINEYKYSDYDKKYVIVDGEKYDVTESQYTSEVMVLS
-38 KTQVQ
+38 KINNRYPDVC
-43 DAVPFLTASVPL
+43 VESREKPFLTA
-55 FIITTLN
+55 
-62 KVSGIVFTLLPV
+62 GQMYPV
-74 LFAISIAFGL
+74 YFEKTKA
-84 AKEDK
+84 
-89 GVAAFAGFIGYY
+89 
-101 TFLVASSCMIS
+101 
-112 TGIMDFSAMKISNIL
+112 N
-127 GVDTVDMGALAG
+127 
-139 IMAGL
+139 
-144 VTAKLH
+144 
-150 NKYHKVQFPA
+150 Q
-160 AIAFY
+160 
-165 GGKRF
+165 
-170 VALVVLVSMTVIG
+170 ALVVGKDSIYK
-183 LVMPLIWAP
+183 
-192 ISVGIDG
+192 DG
-199 LGRIIRSSGAFG
+199 DTRY
-211 VFIFG
+211 V
-216 TLERLLI
+216 
-223 PTGLHHVL
+223 
-231 NSLFRTT
+231 
-238 AIGGTYHGVEGCLNI
+238 
-253 FLQFLDQ
+253 
-260 APLSDMKPY
+260 
-269 TQFLGQGKM
+269 
-278 PYMLFGLPAAALAIY
+278 
-293 RTTPQ
+293 
-298 DKKAKVKALMIA
+298 
-310 GVAACFVSGIT
+310 
-321 EPLEFSFMF
+321 
-330 IAPALFVFHAIMGGI
+330 
-345 SFMLMSLLGVIV
+345 
-357 GNTGGGF
+357 
-364 IDFLLW
+364 
-370 GVFQP
+370 
-375 GSHWYWVIVVGI
+375 
-387 PYAFIYYVKNDEGG
+387 YVKNDEGG

-448 SDFDIANYGVR
+448 SDFDIANYGVQ

-522 QKIADYDKQIKDLSE
+522 QKIADYNKQIKDLS
-537 GGSSAEE
+537 EE

-564 LQLLN
+564 LQLLD
-569 LQKKLACADH
+569 LQKKLAGADH

-624 EEGSDILQITGNS
+624 EEGADILQITGNS
-637 TDVLLVQVKD
+637 TDVLLVQVKE

-662 ERVSLELDGT
+662 ERVSLEMDGT

-681 AGYGSVAQKGYINQ
+681 AGYGREAQKGYINQ

-748 SIIHKQINPMD
+748 SIIHKQVNPMD